1 MKKRILFAAFAACLL
16 AGCDNDDLE
25 KRVDSL
31 ENRLEIVEKTLTEIN
46 SGISSLQ
53 TIVEALQSGK
63 SVSNVEETAT
73 GYVITFSDG
82 SSITL
87 KHGKDGANG
96 QDATAPV
103 IGMAEFEGAYYWT
116 VTIDGETQ
124 FMENNGKKVPVTGNT
139 PKMGVDKDGYW
150 TVDTGNG
157 PEQVKD
163 EEGNPIPARAGA
175 TGSFIS
181 DVVYTDKNI
190 TFIFS
195 DGTEITMPIEFT
207 VKADDKAMPKVESK
221 GFYIVN
227 EGWFGHD
234 KGSVNY
240 FEKSGASYTPHYRV
254 FKAANPGQELGT
266 TTCYGAIWGDN
277 IYLIS
282 KPKKQVT
289 PDNYVVVADAKTL
302 KSKKA
307 ITELEG
313 EGHAFVGIDDKKAY
327 ISYKGGIKP
336 FNIETLTL
344 GEALPEVSG
353 NIGNMC
359 FSYGKV
365 FAVSNSNLY
374 IINAKTDKVEKNV
387 EGTYF
392 SAVTAK
398 DGSVWVATSDKFIVY
413 NPNDLEKTKD
423 VTYPANAT
431 ITGASPWNP
440 GALCASTQTNTL
452 YWTTGT
458 SAWSKN
464 AVCKYDIDASSSN
477 TSFYTLPNDEA
488 GQMRVLYGAGLRVD
502 PLSDNLVLQSC
513 RDGWGESY
521 AYNWLFLLSNTG
533 TLNTSFVVADE
544 KVHEPNGSTSFGN
557 GYYWFPSMPVFED
570 ANKPQ
575 ILLNQ
580 VMMGTN
586 KKVEIDLSTK
596 VVDYD
601 NIFATMATRVELLNK
616 QDQAKVSIAGNKL
629 VIESLAQEGNCKLK
643 LTVVSNGVR
652 VEKEIELVIA
662 NEK

>member
-53 TIVEALQSGK
+53 SIVEALQNGK

-82 SSITL
+82 SNITL
-87 KHGKDGANG
+87 KHGQDGTNG
-96 QDATAPV
+96 QNATAPV
-103 IGMAEFEGAYYWT
+103 IGMAESEGAYYWT
-116 VTIDGETQ
+116 VTIDGETK

-139 PKMGVDKDGYW
+139 PKMGVDEKGYW

-163 EEGNPIPARAGA
+163 EEGNSIPARAGA

-181 DVVYTDKNI
+181 DVVYTDKSI
-190 TFIFS
+190 KFIFS
-195 DGTEITMPIEFT
+195 DGTIITLPKDLGP
-207 VKADDKAMPKVESK
+207 KADDKKQPKVEAK

-240 FEKSGASYTPHYRV
+240 FEKSGSSYTPHYRV
-254 FKAANPGQELGT
+254 FRAANLGQELGA
-266 TTCYGAIWGDN
+266 TTCYGAIWGDHF
-277 IYLIS
+277 YLIS
-282 KPKKQVT
+282 KQGNRLVI
-289 PDNYVVVADAKTL
+289 ADAQNL
-302 KSKKA
+302 KSKKV
-307 ITELEG
+307 ITDLG
-313 EGHAFVGIDDKKAY
+313 GDGRSFVGIDEKKAY
-327 ISYKGGIKP
+327 IGYNGGIKT
-336 FNIETLTL
+336 FNIESLTL
-344 GEALPEVSG
+344 GDAIAGVNG
-353 NIGNMC
+353 QIGNMC
-359 FSYGKV
+359 YAYGKV
-365 FAVSNSNLY
+365 FAVSDENLY
-374 IINAKTDKVEKNV
+374 IIDAKTDKVEKTV
-387 EGTYF
+387 TGSYDTYK
-392 SAVTAK
+392 SVVTAK
-398 DGSVWVATSDKFIVY
+398 DGSVWVAAADKFIVY
-413 NPNDLEKTKD
+413 NPNDLENTKEIA
-423 VTYPANAT
+423 YPGNAAVSSSW
-431 ITGASPWNP
+431 GSWNP
-440 GALCASTQTNTL
+440 GGLCASTQTNTL

-458 SAWSKN
+458 SSWSLN
-464 AVCKYDIDASSSN
+464 AVCKYDIDASNANS
-477 TSFYTLPNDEA
+477 SFYTLPNDEA
-488 GQMRVLYGAGLRVD
+488 GQKRVLYGAGLRVD

-513 RDGWGESY
+513 RDGWGDSY

-533 TLNTSFVVADE
+533 TQNTSFVVADD
-544 KVHEPNGSTSFGN
+544 KEPTAGN

-601 NIFATMATRVELLNK
+601 NIFATMATQVELLNK

-629 VIESLAQEGNCKLK
+629 VIKSLTQEGNFKLK
-643 LTVVSNGVR
+643 LTVVSNGVK

>member
-53 TIVEALQSGK
+53 SIVEALQNGK

-82 SSITL
+82 SNITL
-87 KHGKDGANG
+87 KHGQDGTNG
-96 QDATAPV
+96 QNATAPV
-103 IGMAEFEGAYYWT
+103 IGMAESEGAYYWT

-139 PKMGVDKDGYW
+139 PKMGVDENGYW

-163 EEGNPIPARAGA
+163 EEGNSIPARAGA

-181 DVVYTDKNI
+181 DVVYTDKSI
-190 TFIFS
+190 KFIFS
-195 DGTEITMPIEFT
+195 DGTTITLPKDLGP
-207 VKADDKAMPKVESK
+207 KADDKAQPKVEAK

-227 EGWFGHD
+227 EDWFGHSN
-234 KGSVNY
+234 GSVNY
-240 FEKSGASYTPHYRV
+240 FEKSESSYTPYTPHYRV
-254 FKAANPGQELGT
+254 FRAANPGQELGA
-266 TTCYGAIWGDN
+266 TTCYGAIWGHN
-277 IYLIS
+277 FYLIS
-282 KPKKQVT
+282 KQGNRLVI
-289 PDNYVVVADAKTL
+289 ADAQNL
-302 KSKKA
+302 KSKKI
-307 ITELEG
+307 ITDLG
-313 EGHAFVGIDDKKAY
+313 GDGRSFLGIDDQKAY
-327 ISYKGGIKP
+327 IGYKGGIKT
-336 FNIETLTL
+336 FNIENLTL
-344 GEALPEVSG
+344 GEAIAGVSG
-353 NIGNMC
+353 EIGNMC
-359 FSYGKV
+359 YAYGKV
-365 FAVSNSNLY
+365 FAVSDENLY
-374 IINAKTDKVEKNV
+374 IIDAKTDKVEKTV
-387 EGTYF
+387 TGSYDTYK
-392 SAVTAK
+392 SVVTAK
-398 DGSVWVATSDKFIVY
+398 DGSVWVAAANKFIVY
-413 NPNDLEKTKD
+413 NPNDLENTKEIA
-423 VTYPANAT
+423 YPVDAAVSSSW
-431 ITGASPWNP
+431 GSWNP
-440 GALCASTQTNTL
+440 GGLCASTQTNTL

-458 SAWSKN
+458 SPWSKN
-464 AVCKYDIDASSSN
+464 AVCKYDIDASNANS
-477 TSFYTLPNDEA
+477 SFYTLPNDEA
-488 GQMRVLYGAGLRVD
+488 GQKRVLYGAGLRVD

-513 RDGWGESY
+513 RDGWVDSY

-533 TLNTSFVVADE
+533 TLNTSFVVADD
-544 KVHEPNGSTSFGN
+544 KEPTAGN

-601 NIFATMATRVELLNK
+601 NIFATMATQVELLNK

-629 VIESLAQEGNCKLK
+629 VIESQTQEGNFKLK
-643 LTVVSNGVR
+643 LTVVSNGVK

>member
-53 TIVEALQSGK
+53 SIVEALQNGK

-82 SSITL
+82 SNITL
-87 KHGKDGANG
+87 KHGQDGTNG
-96 QDATAPV
+96 QNATAPV
-103 IGMAEFEGAYYWT
+103 IGMAESEGAYYWT

-139 PKMGVDKDGYW
+139 PKMGVDENGFW

-157 PEQVKD
+157 PEPVKD
-163 EEGNPIPARAGA
+163 EDGNLIPARAGA

-181 DVVYTDKNI
+181 DVVYTDKSI
-190 TFIFS
+190 KFIFS
-195 DGTEITMPIEFT
+195 DGTIITLPKDLGP
-207 VKADDKAMPKVESK
+207 KADDKAQPKVEAK

-227 EGWFGHD
+227 EGWYGHD
-234 KGSVNY
+234 KGSMNY
-240 FEKSGASYTPHYRV
+240 FEKNGTSYTPRYRA
-254 FKAANPGQELGT
+254 FKAANPDTELGN

-277 IYLIS
+277 FYLIS
-282 KPKKQVT
+282 KQGNRLVI
-289 PDNYVVVADAKTL
+289 ADAQNL
-302 KSKKA
+302 KSKKI
-307 ITELEG
+307 ITDLG
-313 EGHAFVGIDDKKAY
+313 GDGRSFVGIDEKKAY
-327 ISYKGGIKP
+327 IGYNGGIKT
-336 FNIETLTL
+336 FNIENLTL
-344 GEALPEVSG
+344 GEAIAGVSG
-353 NIGNMC
+353 EIGNMC
-359 FSYGKV
+359 YAYGKV
-365 FAVSNSNLY
+365 FAVSDENLY
-374 IINAKTDKVEKNV
+374 IIDAKTDKVEKTV
-387 EGTYF
+387 TDSYDTYK
-392 SAVTAK
+392 SVVTAK
-398 DGSVWVATSDKFIVY
+398 DGSVWVAAADKFIVY
-413 NPNDLEKTKD
+413 NPNDLKNTKEIA
-423 VTYPANAT
+423 YPGNAAVSSSW
-431 ITGASPWNP
+431 GSWNP
-440 GALCASTQTNTL
+440 GGLCASTQTNTL

-458 SAWSKN
+458 SLWSKN
-464 AVCKYDIDASSSN
+464 AVCKYDIDASNANS
-477 TSFYTLPNDEA
+477 SFYTLPNDEA
-488 GQMRVLYGAGLRVD
+488 GQKRVLYGAGLRVD

-513 RDGWGESY
+513 RDGWGDSF

-533 TLNTSFVVADE
+533 TLNTSFEVADD
-544 KVHEPNGSTSFGN
+544 KEPTAGN

-601 NIFATMATRVELLNK
+601 NIFATMATQVELLNK

-629 VIESLAQEGNCKLK
+629 VIESQTQEGNFKLK
-643 LTVVSNGVR
+643 LTVVSNGVK

>member
-53 TIVEALQSGK
+53 TIVEALQNGK

-82 SSITL
+82 SNITL
-87 KHGKDGANG
+87 KHGQDGTNG
-96 QDATAPV
+96 QNATAPV
-103 IGMAEFEGAYYWT
+103 IGMAESEGAYYWT

-139 PKMGVDKDGYW
+139 PKMGVDKYGYW

-157 PEQVKD
+157 PKQVKD

-181 DVVYTDKNI
+181 DVVYTDKSI
-190 TFIFS
+190 KFIFS
-195 DGTEITMPIEFT
+195 DGTTITLPKDLGP
-207 VKADDKAMPKVESK
+207 KADNKAQPKVEAK

-227 EGWFGHD
+227 EDWFGHSN
-234 KGSVNY
+234 GSVNY
-240 FEKSGASYTPHYRV
+240 FEKSGSSYTPHYRV
-254 FKAANPGQELGT
+254 FRAANLGQELGA
-266 TTCYGAIWGDN
+266 TTCYGAIWGDHF
-277 IYLIS
+277 YLIS
-282 KPKKQVT
+282 KQGNRLVI
-289 PDNYVVVADAKTL
+289 ADAQNL
-302 KSKKA
+302 KSKKI
-307 ITELEG
+307 ITDLG
-313 EGHAFVGIDDKKAY
+313 GDGRSFVGIDEKKAY
-327 ISYKGGIKP
+327 IGYNGGIKT
-336 FNIETLTL
+336 FNIENLTL
-344 GEALPEVSG
+344 GEAIAGVSG
-353 NIGNMC
+353 EIGNMC
-359 FSYGKV
+359 YAYGKV
-365 FAVSNSNLY
+365 FAVSDENLY
-374 IINAKTDKVEKNV
+374 IIDAKTDKVEKTV
-387 EGTYF
+387 TGSYDTYK
-392 SAVTAK
+392 SVVTAK
-398 DGSVWVATSDKFIVY
+398 DGNVWVAAADKFIVY
-413 NPNDLEKTKD
+413 NPNDLENTKEIA
-423 VTYPANAT
+423 YPVDAAVSSSW
-431 ITGASPWNP
+431 GSWNP
-440 GALCASTQTNTL
+440 GGLCASTQTNTL

-458 SAWSKN
+458 SSWSLN
-464 AVCKYDIDASSSN
+464 AVCKYDIDASNANS
-477 TSFYTLPNDEA
+477 SFYTLPNDDA
-488 GQMRVLYGAGLRVD
+488 GQKRVLYGAGLRVD
-502 PLSDNLVLQSC
+502 PLSDNLVLQSR
-513 RDGWGESY
+513 RDGWGDSS

-533 TLNTSFVVADE
+533 SLNTSFVVADD
-544 KVHEPNGSTSFGN
+544 KEPTTGN

-601 NIFATMATRVELLNK
+601 NIFATMATQVELLNK

-629 VIESLAQEGNCKLK
+629 VIESQTQEGNFKLK
-643 LTVVSNGVR
+643 LTVVSNGVK

>member
-53 TIVEALQSGK
+53 SIVEALQNGK

-82 SSITL
+82 STITL

-96 QDATAPV
+96 QDGTNGQNATAPV
-103 IGMAEFEGAYYWT
+103 IGMDEFEGAYYWT
-116 VTIDGETQ
+116 VTIDGETK

-139 PKMGVDKDGYW
+139 PKMGVDENGFW

-163 EEGNPIPARAGA
+163 EEGNSIPARAGA

-195 DGTEITMPIEFT
+195 DGTEITMPVEFT
-207 VKADDKAMPKVESK
+207 VKADDKAQPKVEAK

-227 EGWFGHD
+227 EGWYGHD

-240 FEKSGASYTPHYRV
+240 FEKSGSSYTPHYRA
-254 FKAANPGQELGT
+254 FKAANPDTELGN

-277 IYLIS
+277 FYLIS
-282 KPKKQVT
+282 KQ
-289 PDNYVVVADAKTL
+289 DNRLVIADAQNL
-302 KSKKA
+302 KSKKV
-307 ITELEG
+307 ITDLG
-313 EGHAFVGIDDKKAY
+313 GDGRSFLGIDDQKAY
-327 ISYKGGIKP
+327 IGYNGGIKT
-336 FNIETLTL
+336 FNIESLTL
-344 GEALPEVSG
+344 GEAIAGVSG
-353 NIGNMC
+353 EIGNMC
-359 FSYGKV
+359 YAYGKV
-365 FAVSNSNLY
+365 FAVSDKNLY
-374 IINAKTDKVEKNV
+374 IIDAKTDKVEKTV
-387 EGTYF
+387 TGSYDTYK
-392 SAVTAK
+392 SVVTAK
-398 DGSVWVATSDKFIVY
+398 DGSVWVAADKFIVY
-413 NPNDLEKTKD
+413 NPNDLENTKEIA
-423 VTYPANAT
+423 YPVDAAVSSSW
-431 ITGASPWNP
+431 GSWNP
-440 GALCASTQTNTL
+440 GGLCASTQTNTL

-458 SAWSKN
+458 SPWSKN
-464 AVCKYDIDASSSN
+464 AVCKYDIDASNANS
-477 TSFYTLPNDEA
+477 SFYTLLNDED
-488 GQMRVLYGAGLRVD
+488 GKKRVLYGAGLRVD

-513 RDGWGESY
+513 RDEWEY

-533 TLNTSFVVADE
+533 TLNTSFVVADD
-544 KVHEPNGSTSFGN
+544 KEPTAGN

-580 VMMGTN
+580 VMMGTK

-601 NIFATMATRVELLNK
+601 NIFATMATQVELLNK

-629 VIESLAQEGNCKLK
+629 VIESQTQEGNFKLK
-643 LTVVSNGVR
+643 LTVVSNGVK

>member
-53 TIVEALQSGK
+53 TIVEALQNGK

-82 SSITL
+82 SNITL
-87 KHGKDGANG
+87 KHGQDGTNG
-96 QDATAPV
+96 QNATAPV
-103 IGMAEFEGAYYWT
+103 IGMAESEGAYYWT

-139 PKMGVDKDGYW
+139 PKMGVNEDGYW

-163 EEGNPIPARAGA
+163 EDGNPIPARTGA

-181 DVVYTDKNI
+181 DVVYTDKSI
-190 TFIFS
+190 KFIFS
-195 DGTEITMPIEFT
+195 DGTTITLPKDLGP
-207 VKADDKAMPKVESK
+207 KADDKAQPKVEAK

-227 EGWFGHD
+227 EGWYGHD

-240 FEKSGASYTPHYRV
+240 FEKNGTSYTPRYRA
-254 FKAANPGQELGT
+254 FKAANPDTELGN
-266 TTCYGAIWGDN
+266 TTCYGAIWGDHF
-277 IYLIS
+277 YLIS
-282 KPKKQVT
+282 KQGNRLVI
-289 PDNYVVVADAKTL
+289 ADAQNL
-302 KSKKA
+302 KSKKI
-307 ITELEG
+307 ITDLG
-313 EGHAFVGIDDKKAY
+313 GDGRSFVGIDEKKAY
-327 ISYKGGIKP
+327 IGYNGGIKT
-336 FNIETLTL
+336 FNIENLTL
-344 GEALPEVSG
+344 GEAIAGVSG
-353 NIGNMC
+353 EIGNMC
-359 FSYGKV
+359 YAYGKV
-365 FAVSNSNLY
+365 FAVSDENLY
-374 IINAKTDKVEKNV
+374 IIDAKTDKVEKTV
-387 EGTYF
+387 TGSYDTYK
-392 SAVTAK
+392 SVVTAK
-398 DGSVWVATSDKFIVY
+398 DGSVWVAAANNFIVY
-413 NPNDLEKTKD
+413 NPNDLENTKEIA
-423 VTYPANAT
+423 YPVDAAVSSSW
-431 ITGASPWNP
+431 GSWNP
-440 GALCASTQTNTL
+440 GGLCASTQTNTL

-458 SAWSKN
+458 SPWSKN
-464 AVCKYDIDASSSN
+464 AVCKYDIDASNANS
-477 TSFYTLPNDEA
+477 SFYTLPNDDA
-488 GQMRVLYGAGLRVD
+488 GQKRVLYGAGLRVD

-513 RDGWGESY
+513 REWEY

-533 TLNTSFVVADE
+533 TLNTSFEVADD
-544 KVHEPNGSTSFGN
+544 KEPTAGN

-601 NIFATMATRVELLNK
+601 NIFATMAIQAELLDK
-616 QDQAKVSIAGNKL
+616 KDQAKVSIAGNKL
-629 VIESLAQEGNCKLK
+629 VIESQTQEGNFKLK
-643 LTVVSNGVR
+643 LTVVSNGVK

>member
-53 TIVEALQSGK
+53 SIVEALQNGK

-82 SSITL
+82 SNITL
-87 KHGKDGANG
+87 KHGQDGTNG
-96 QDATAPV
+96 QNATAPV
-103 IGMAEFEGAYYWT
+103 IGMAESEGAYYWT
-116 VTIDGETQ
+116 VTIDGKTQ

-139 PKMGVDKDGYW
+139 PKMGVNEDGYW

-163 EEGNPIPARAGA
+163 EDGNPIPARTGA

-181 DVVYTDKNI
+181 YVVYTDKSI
-190 TFIFS
+190 KFIFS
-195 DGTEITMPIEFT
+195 DGTTITLPKDLGP
-207 VKADDKAMPKVESK
+207 KADDKAQPKVEAK

-227 EGWFGHD
+227 EGWYGHD

-240 FEKSGASYTPHYRV
+240 FEKNGTSYTPRYRA
-254 FKAANPGQELGT
+254 FKAANPDTELGN
-266 TTCYGAIWGDN
+266 TTCYGAIWGDHF
-277 IYLIS
+277 YLIS
-282 KPKKQVT
+282 KQGNRLVI
-289 PDNYVVVADAKTL
+289 ADAQNL
-302 KSKKA
+302 KSKKI
-307 ITELEG
+307 ITDLG
-313 EGHAFVGIDDKKAY
+313 GDGRSFVGIDEKKAY
-327 ISYKGGIKP
+327 IGYNGGIKT
-336 FNIETLTL
+336 FNIENLTL
-344 GEALPEVSG
+344 GEAIAGVSG
-353 NIGNMC
+353 EIGNMC
-359 FSYGKV
+359 YAYGKV
-365 FAVSNSNLY
+365 FAVSDENLY
-374 IINAKTDKVEKNV
+374 IIDAKTDKVEKTV
-387 EGTYF
+387 TGSYDTYK
-392 SAVTAK
+392 SVVTAK
-398 DGSVWVATSDKFIVY
+398 DGSVWVAAANNFIVY
-413 NPNDLEKTKD
+413 NPNDLENTKEIA
-423 VTYPANAT
+423 YPVDAAVSSSW
-431 ITGASPWNP
+431 GSWNP
-440 GALCASTQTNTL
+440 GGLCASTQTNTL

-458 SAWSKN
+458 SPWSKN
-464 AVCKYDIDASSSN
+464 AVCKYDIDASNANS
-477 TSFYTLPNDEA
+477 SFYTLPNDEA
-488 GQMRVLYGAGLRVD
+488 GQKRVLYGAGLRVD

-513 RDGWGESY
+513 REWEY

-533 TLNTSFVVADE
+533 TLNTSFEVADD
-544 KVHEPNGSTSFGN
+544 KEPTAGN

-601 NIFATMATRVELLNK
+601 NIFATMATQAELLDK
-616 QDQAKVSIAGNKL
+616 KGQAKVSITGNKL
-629 VIESLAQEGNCKLK
+629 VIESLTQEGNFKLK
-643 LTVVSNGVR
+643 LTVVSNGVK

>member
-53 TIVEALQSGK
+53 SIVEALQNGK

-82 SSITL
+82 SNITL
-87 KHGKDGANG
+87 KHGQDGANG
-96 QDATAPV
+96 QNATAPV
-103 IGMAEFEGAYYWT
+103 IGMAESEGAYYWT

-139 PKMGVDKDGYW
+139 PKMGVDENGYW

-157 PEQVKD
+157 PEWVKD
-163 EEGNPIPARAGA
+163 EDGNPIPARTGA

-181 DVVYTDKNI
+181 DVVYTDKSI
-190 TFIFS
+190 KFIFS
-195 DGTEITMPIEFT
+195 DGTTITLPKDLGP
-207 VKADDKAMPKVESK
+207 KADDKAQPKVEAK

-227 EGWFGHD
+227 EGWYGHD

-240 FEKSGASYTPHYRV
+240 FEKNGTSYTPRYRA
-254 FKAANPGQELGT
+254 FKAANPDTELGN

-277 IYLIS
+277 FYLIS
-282 KPKKQVT
+282 KQ
-289 PDNYVVVADAKTL
+289 DNRLVIADAQNL
-302 KSKKA
+302 KSKKV
-307 ITELEG
+307 ITDLG
-313 EGHAFVGIDDKKAY
+313 GDGRSFLGIDDQKAY
-327 ISYKGGIKP
+327 IGYNGGIKT
-336 FNIETLTL
+336 FNIESLTL
-344 GEALPEVSG
+344 GEAIAGVSG
-353 NIGNMC
+353 EIGNMC
-359 FSYGKV
+359 YAYGKV
-365 FAVSNSNLY
+365 FAVSDENLY
-374 IINAKTDKVEKNV
+374 IIDAKTDKVEKTV
-387 EGTYF
+387 TGSYDTYK
-392 SAVTAK
+392 SVVTAK
-398 DGSVWVATSDKFIVY
+398 DGSVWVATVNKFIVY
-413 NPNDLEKTKD
+413 NPNDLENTKEIA
-423 VTYPANAT
+423 YPVDAAVSSSW
-431 ITGASPWNP
+431 GSWNP
-440 GALCASTQTNTL
+440 GGLCASTQTNTL

-458 SAWSKN
+458 SPYSKN
-464 AVCKYDIDASSSN
+464 AVCKYDIDASNANS
-477 TSFYTLPNDEA
+477 SFYTLPNDEA
-488 GQMRVLYGAGLRVD
+488 GQKRVLYGAGLRVD

-513 RDGWGESY
+513 RDGWGDSF

-533 TLNTSFVVADE
+533 KLNTSFVVADK

-580 VMMGTN
+580 VMMGTK
-586 KKVEIDLSTK
+586 KKVKIDLSTK

-601 NIFATMATRVELLNK
+601 NIFATMATQVELLNK

-629 VIESLAQEGNCKLK
+629 VIESQTQEGNFKLK
-643 LTVVSNGVR
+643 LTVVSNGVK

>member
-53 TIVEALQSGK
+53 TIVEALQNGK

-82 SSITL
+82 SNITL
-87 KHGKDGANG
+87 KHGQDGTNG
-96 QDATAPV
+96 QNATAPV
-103 IGMAEFEGAYYWT
+103 IGMAESEGAYYWT
-116 VTIDGETQ
+116 VTIDGKTQ

-139 PKMGVDKDGYW
+139 PKMGVNEDGYW

-157 PEQVKD
+157 PEPVKD
-163 EEGNPIPARAGA
+163 EDGNSIPARAGA

-181 DVVYTDKNI
+181 DVVYTDKSI
-190 TFIFS
+190 KFIFS
-195 DGTEITMPIEFT
+195 DGTTITLPKDLGP
-207 VKADDKAMPKVESK
+207 KADDKAQPKVEAK

-227 EGWFGHD
+227 EGWYGHD

-240 FEKSGASYTPHYRV
+240 FEKNGTSYTPHYRA
-254 FKAANPGQELGT
+254 FKAANPDTELGN

-277 IYLIS
+277 FYLIS
-282 KPKKQVT
+282 KQ
-289 PDNYVVVADAKTL
+289 DNRLVIADAQNL
-302 KSKKA
+302 KSKKV
-307 ITELEG
+307 ITDLG
-313 EGHAFVGIDDKKAY
+313 GDGRSFLGIDDQKAY
-327 ISYKGGIKP
+327 IGYKGGIKT
-336 FNIETLTL
+336 FNIESLTL
-344 GEALPEVSG
+344 GEAIAGVNGE
-353 NIGNMC
+353 IGNMC
-359 FSYGKV
+359 YAYGKV
-365 FAVSNSNLY
+365 FAVSDENLY
-374 IINAKTDKVEKNV
+374 IIDAKTDKVEKAV
-387 EGTYF
+387 TGAYDTYK
-392 SAVTAK
+392 SVVTAK
-398 DGSVWVATSDKFIVY
+398 DGSVWVAAADKFIVY
-413 NPNDLEKTKD
+413 NPNDLKNTKEIA
-423 VTYPANAT
+423 YPGNAAVSSSW
-431 ITGASPWNP
+431 GSWNP
-440 GALCASTQTNTL
+440 GGLCASTQTNTL

-458 SAWSKN
+458 SLWSKN
-464 AVCKYDIDASSSN
+464 AVCKYDIDASNANS
-477 TSFYTLPNDEA
+477 SFYTLPNDED
-488 GQMRVLYGAGLRVD
+488 GQKRVLYGAGLRVD
-502 PLSDNLVLQSC
+502 PLSDNLVLQSY
-513 RDGWGESY
+513 RDGWGDSY

-533 TLNTSFVVADE
+533 SLNTSFVVADD
-544 KVHEPNGSTSFGN
+544 KEPTAGN

-601 NIFATMATRVELLNK
+601 NIFATMATQVELLNK

-629 VIESLAQEGNCKLK
+629 VIESQTQEGNFKLK
-643 LTVVSNGVR
+643 LTVVSNGVK

>member
-53 TIVEALQSGK
+53 SIVEALQNGK

-82 SSITL
+82 SNITL
-87 KHGKDGANG
+87 KHGQDGTNG
-96 QDATAPV
+96 QNATAPV

-124 FMENNGKKVPVTGNT
+124 FMENNGKKVPVTGHT

-163 EEGNPIPARAGA
+163 EEGNPIPARTGA

-181 DVVYTDKNI
+181 DVVYTDKSI
-190 TFIFS
+190 KFIFS
-195 DGTEITMPIEFT
+195 DGTTITLPKDLGP
-207 VKADDKAMPKVESK
+207 KADDKAQPKVEAK

-227 EGWFGHD
+227 EDWFGHSN
-234 KGSVNY
+234 GSVNY
-240 FEKSGASYTPHYRV
+240 FEKSGSSYTPHYRV
-254 FKAANPGQELGT
+254 FRAANPGLELGA
-266 TTCYGAIWGDN
+266 TTCYGAIWGDHF
-277 IYLIS
+277 YLIS
-282 KPKKQVT
+282 KQGNRLVI
-289 PDNYVVVADAKTL
+289 ADAQNL
-302 KSKKA
+302 KSKKI
-307 ITELEG
+307 ITDLG
-313 EGHAFVGIDDKKAY
+313 GDGRSFVGIDEKKAY
-327 ISYKGGIKP
+327 IGYNGGIKT
-336 FNIETLTL
+336 FNIENLTL
-344 GEALPEVSG
+344 GEAIAGISG
-353 NIGNMC
+353 EIGNMC
-359 FSYGKV
+359 YAYGKV
-365 FAVSNSNLY
+365 FAVSDENLY
-374 IINAKTDKVEKNV
+374 IIDAKTDKVEKTV
-387 EGTYF
+387 TGSYDTYK
-392 SAVTAK
+392 SVVTAK
-398 DGSVWVATSDKFIVY
+398 DGSVWVAAADKFIVY
-413 NPNDLEKTKD
+413 NPNDLENTKEIA
-423 VTYPANAT
+423 YPGNAAVSSSW
-431 ITGASPWNP
+431 GSWNP
-440 GALCASTQTNTL
+440 GGLCASTQTNTL

-458 SAWSKN
+458 SSWSKN
-464 AVCKYDIDASSSN
+464 AVCKYDIDASNANS
-477 TSFYTLPNDEA
+477 SFYTLPNDEA
-488 GQMRVLYGAGLRVD
+488 GQKRVLYGAGLRVD
-502 PLSDNLVLQSC
+502 PLSDNLVLQSY
-513 RDGWGESY
+513 RDGWGDSY

-533 TLNTSFVVADE
+533 TPNTSFVVADD
-544 KVHEPNGSTSFGN
+544 KEPTAGN

-601 NIFATMATRVELLNK
+601 NIFATMATQVELLNK

-629 VIESLAQEGNCKLK
+629 VIESLTQEGNFKLK
-643 LTVVSNGVR
+643 LTVVSNGVK

>member
-53 TIVEALQSGK
+53 SIVEALQNGK

-82 SSITL
+82 SNITL
-87 KHGKDGANG
+87 KHGQDGTNG
-96 QDATAPV
+96 QNATAPV
-103 IGMAEFEGAYYWT
+103 IGMAESEGAYYWT

-139 PKMGVDKDGYW
+139 PKMGVDENGFW

-163 EEGNPIPARAGA
+163 EEGNSIPARAGA

-181 DVVYTDKNI
+181 DVVYTDKSI
-190 TFIFS
+190 KFIFS
-195 DGTEITMPIEFT
+195 DGTTITLPKDLGP
-207 VKADDKAMPKVESK
+207 KADNKAQPKVEAK

-227 EGWFGHD
+227 EDWFGHSN
-234 KGSVNY
+234 GSVNY
-240 FEKSGASYTPHYRV
+240 FEKSGSSYTPHYRV
-254 FKAANPGQELGT
+254 FRAANLGQELGA
-266 TTCYGAIWGDN
+266 TTCYGAIWGDHF
-277 IYLIS
+277 YLIS
-282 KPKKQVT
+282 KQGNRLVI
-289 PDNYVVVADAKTL
+289 ADAQNL
-302 KSKKA
+302 KSKKI
-307 ITELEG
+307 ITDLG
-313 EGHAFVGIDDKKAY
+313 GDGRSFVGIDEKKAY
-327 ISYKGGIKP
+327 IGYNGGIKT
-336 FNIETLTL
+336 FNIENLTL
-344 GEALPEVSG
+344 GEAIAGVSG
-353 NIGNMC
+353 EIGNMC
-359 FSYGKV
+359 YAYGKV
-365 FAVSNSNLY
+365 FAVSDENLY
-374 IINAKTDKVEKNV
+374 IIDAKTDEVKKTVAGSYSSV
-387 EGTYF
+387 
-392 SAVTAK
+392 VTAK
-398 DGSVWVATSDKFIVY
+398 DGSVWVAAADKFIVY
-413 NPNDLEKTKD
+413 NPNDLKNTKEIA
-423 VTYPANAT
+423 YPGNAAVSSSW
-431 ITGASPWNP
+431 GSWNP
-440 GALCASTQTNTL
+440 GGLCASTQTNTL

-458 SAWSKN
+458 SSWSKN
-464 AVCKYDIDASSSN
+464 AVCKYDIDASNANS
-477 TSFYTLPNDEA
+477 SFYTLPNDEA
-488 GQMRVLYGAGLRVD
+488 GQKRVLYGAGLRVD

-513 RDGWGESY
+513 RDGWGDSF

-533 TLNTSFVVADE
+533 SLNTSFVVADD
-544 KVHEPNGSTSFGN
+544 KEPTAGN

-580 VMMGTN
+580 VMMGTK

-601 NIFATMATRVELLNK
+601 NIFATMATQVELLNK

-629 VIESLAQEGNCKLK
+629 VIESLTQEGNFKLK
-643 LTVVSNGVR
+643 LTVVSNGVK

>member
-53 TIVEALQSGK
+53 SIVEALQNGK
-63 SVSNVEETAT
+63 SVSNVEENAT

-82 SSITL
+82 SNITL
-87 KHGKDGANG
+87 KHGQDGTNG
-96 QDATAPV
+96 QNATAPV

-124 FMENNGKKVPVTGNT
+124 FMENNGKKVPVTGHT

-163 EEGNPIPARAGA
+163 EEGNPIPARTGA

-181 DVVYTDKNI
+181 DVVYTDKSI
-190 TFIFS
+190 KFIFS
-195 DGTEITMPIEFT
+195 DGTTITLPKDLDP
-207 VKADDKAMPKVESK
+207 KADDKAQPKVEAK

-227 EGWFGHD
+227 EDWFGHSN
-234 KGSVNY
+234 GSVNY
-240 FEKSGASYTPHYRV
+240 FEKSGSSYTPHYRV
-254 FKAANPGQELGT
+254 FRAANPGLELGA
-266 TTCYGAIWGDN
+266 TTCYGAIWGDHF
-277 IYLIS
+277 YLIS
-282 KPKKQVT
+282 KQGNRLVI
-289 PDNYVVVADAKTL
+289 ADAQNL
-302 KSKKA
+302 KSKKI
-307 ITELEG
+307 ITDLG
-313 EGHAFVGIDDKKAY
+313 GDGRSFVGIDEKKAY
-327 ISYKGGIKP
+327 IGYNGGIKT
-336 FNIETLTL
+336 FNIENLTL
-344 GEALPEVSG
+344 GEAIAGISG
-353 NIGNMC
+353 EIGNMC
-359 FSYGKV
+359 YAYGKV
-365 FAVSNSNLY
+365 FAVSDENLY
-374 IINAKTDKVEKNV
+374 IIDAKTDKVEKTV
-387 EGTYF
+387 TGSYDTYK
-392 SAVTAK
+392 SVVTAK
-398 DGSVWVATSDKFIVY
+398 DGSVWVAAADKFIVY
-413 NPNDLEKTKD
+413 NPNDLENTKEIA
-423 VTYPANAT
+423 YPGNAAVSSSW
-431 ITGASPWNP
+431 GSWNP
-440 GALCASTQTNTL
+440 GGLCASTQTNTL

-458 SAWSKN
+458 SSWSKN
-464 AVCKYDIDASSSN
+464 AVCKYDIDASNANS
-477 TSFYTLPNDEA
+477 SFYTLPNDEA
-488 GQMRVLYGAGLRVD
+488 GQKRVLYGAGLRVD
-502 PLSDNLVLQSC
+502 PLSDNLVLQSY
-513 RDGWGESY
+513 RDGWGDSY

-533 TLNTSFVVADE
+533 TPNTSFVVADD
-544 KVHEPNGSTSFGN
+544 KEPTAGN

-601 NIFATMATRVELLNK
+601 NIFATMATQVELLNK

-629 VIESLAQEGNCKLK
+629 VIESLTQEGNFKLK
-643 LTVVSNGVR
+643 LTVVSNGVK

>member
-53 TIVEALQSGK
+53 SIVEALQNGK

-82 SSITL
+82 SNITL
-87 KHGKDGANG
+87 KHGQDGTNG
-96 QDATAPV
+96 QNATAPV
-103 IGMAEFEGAYYWT
+103 IGMAESEGAYYWT
-116 VTIDGETQ
+116 VTIDGKTQ

-139 PKMGVDKDGYW
+139 PKMGVDENGYW

-163 EEGNPIPARAGA
+163 EDGNPIPARTGA

-181 DVVYTDKNI
+181 YVVYTDKSI
-190 TFIFS
+190 KFIFS
-195 DGTEITMPIEFT
+195 DGTTITLPKDLGP
-207 VKADDKAMPKVESK
+207 KADDKAQPKVEAK

-240 FEKSGASYTPHYRV
+240 FEKNGTSYTPHYRA
-254 FKAANPGQELGT
+254 FKAANPDTELGN
-266 TTCYGAIWGDN
+266 TTCYGAIWGDHF
-277 IYLIS
+277 YLIS
-282 KPKKQVT
+282 KQGNRLVI
-289 PDNYVVVADAKTL
+289 ADAKNL
-302 KSKKA
+302 KSKKV
-307 ITELEG
+307 ITDLG
-313 EGHAFVGIDDKKAY
+313 GDGRSFVGIDEKKAY
-327 ISYKGGIKP
+327 IGYNGGIKT
-336 FNIETLTL
+336 FNIENLTL
-344 GEALPEVSG
+344 GEAIAGVNG
-353 NIGNMC
+353 QIGNMC
-359 FSYGKV
+359 YAYGKV
-365 FAVSNSNLY
+365 FAVSDENLY
-374 IINAKTDKVEKNV
+374 IINAKTDKVEKTV
-387 EGTYF
+387 TGSYDTYK
-392 SAVTAK
+392 SVVTAK
-398 DGSVWVATSDKFIVY
+398 DGSVWVAAADKFIVY
-413 NPNDLEKTKD
+413 NPNDLENTKEIA
-423 VTYPANAT
+423 YPVDAAVSSSW
-431 ITGASPWNP
+431 GSWNP
-440 GALCASTQTNTL
+440 GGLCASTQTNTL

-458 SAWSKN
+458 SSWSLN
-464 AVCKYDIDASSSN
+464 AVCKYDIDASNANS
-477 TSFYTLPNDEA
+477 SFYTLPNDDA
-488 GQMRVLYGAGLRVD
+488 GQKRVLYGAGLRVD
-502 PLSDNLVLQSC
+502 PLSDNLVLQSR
-513 RDGWGESY
+513 RDGWGDSS

-533 TLNTSFVVADE
+533 SLNTSFVVADD
-544 KVHEPNGSTSFGN
+544 KEPTTGN

-601 NIFATMATRVELLNK
+601 NIFATMATQVELLNK

-629 VIESLAQEGNCKLK
+629 VIESQTQEGNFKLK
-643 LTVVSNGVR
+643 LTVVSNGVK

>member
-53 TIVEALQSGK
+53 SIVEALQNGK

-82 SSITL
+82 SNITL
-87 KHGKDGANG
+87 KHGQDGTNG
-96 QDATAPV
+96 QNATAPV
-103 IGMAEFEGAYYWT
+103 IGMAESEGAYYWT
-116 VTIDGETQ
+116 VTIDGKTQ

-139 PKMGVDKDGYW
+139 PKMGVDENGFW

-163 EEGNPIPARAGA
+163 EEGNSIPARAGA

-181 DVVYTDKNI
+181 DVVYTDKSI
-190 TFIFS
+190 KFIFS
-195 DGTEITMPIEFT
+195 DGTTITLPKDLGP
-207 VKADDKAMPKVESK
+207 KADNKAQPKVEAK

-227 EGWFGHD
+227 EGWYGHD

-240 FEKSGASYTPHYRV
+240 FEKNGTSYTPHYRA
-254 FKAANPGQELGT
+254 FKAANPDTELGN

-277 IYLIS
+277 FYLIS
-282 KPKKQVT
+282 KQGNQLVI
-289 PDNYVVVADAKTL
+289 ADAQNL
-302 KSKKA
+302 KSKKI
-307 ITELEG
+307 ITDLG
-313 EGHAFVGIDDKKAY
+313 GDGRSFVGIDEKKAY
-327 ISYKGGIKP
+327 IGYNGGIKT
-336 FNIETLTL
+336 FNIENLTL
-344 GEALPEVSG
+344 GEAIAGVSG
-353 NIGNMC
+353 EIGNMC
-359 FSYGKV
+359 YAYGKV
-365 FAVSNSNLY
+365 FAVSDENLY
-374 IINAKTDKVEKNV
+374 IIDAKTDKVEKTV
-387 EGTYF
+387 TGSYDTYK
-392 SAVTAK
+392 SVVTAK
-398 DGSVWVATSDKFIVY
+398 DGSVWVAAADKFIVY
-413 NPNDLEKTKD
+413 NPNDLENTKEIA
-423 VTYPANAT
+423 YPVDAAVSSSW
-431 ITGASPWNP
+431 GSWNP
-440 GALCASTQTNTL
+440 GGLCASTQTNTL

-458 SAWSKN
+458 SSWSLN
-464 AVCKYDIDASSSN
+464 AVCKYDIDASNANS
-477 TSFYTLPNDEA
+477 SFYTLPNDDA
-488 GQMRVLYGAGLRVD
+488 GQKRVLYGAGLRVD
-502 PLSDNLVLQSC
+502 PLSDNLVLQSR
-513 RDGWGESY
+513 RDGWGDSS

-533 TLNTSFVVADE
+533 SLNTSFVVADD
-544 KVHEPNGSTSFGN
+544 KEPTTGN

-601 NIFATMATRVELLNK
+601 NIFATMATQVELLNK

-629 VIESLAQEGNCKLK
+629 VIESQTQEGNFKLK
-643 LTVVSNGVR
+643 LTVVSNGVK

>member
-53 TIVEALQSGK
+53 SIVEALQNGK

-82 SSITL
+82 SNITL
-87 KHGKDGANG
+87 KHGQDGTNG
-96 QDATAPV
+96 QNATAPV
-103 IGMAEFEGAYYWT
+103 IGMAESEGAYYWT

-139 PKMGVDKDGYW
+139 PKMGVNEDGYW

-163 EEGNPIPARAGA
+163 EDGNLIPARAGA

-181 DVVYTDKNI
+181 DVVYTDKSI
-190 TFIFS
+190 KFIFS
-195 DGTEITMPIEFT
+195 DGTTITLPKDLGP
-207 VKADDKAMPKVESK
+207 KADDKAQPKVEAK

-227 EGWFGHD
+227 EGWYGHD

-240 FEKSGASYTPHYRV
+240 FEKNGTSYTPRYRA
-254 FKAANPGQELGT
+254 FKAANPDTELGN
-266 TTCYGAIWGDN
+266 TTCYGAIWGDHF
-277 IYLIS
+277 YLIS
-282 KPKKQVT
+282 KQGNRLVI
-289 PDNYVVVADAKTL
+289 ADAQNL
-302 KSKKA
+302 KSKKI
-307 ITELEG
+307 ITDLG
-313 EGHAFVGIDDKKAY
+313 GDGRSFVGIDEKKAY
-327 ISYKGGIKP
+327 IGYNGGIKT
-336 FNIETLTL
+336 FNIENLTL
-344 GEALPEVSG
+344 GEAIAGVSG
-353 NIGNMC
+353 EIGNMC
-359 FSYGKV
+359 YAYGKV
-365 FAVSNSNLY
+365 FAVSDENLY
-374 IINAKTDKVEKNV
+374 IIDAKTDKVEKTV
-387 EGTYF
+387 TGSYDTYK
-392 SAVTAK
+392 SVVTAK
-398 DGSVWVATSDKFIVY
+398 DGSVWVAAANNFIVY
-413 NPNDLEKTKD
+413 NPNDLENTKEIA
-423 VTYPANAT
+423 YPVDAAVSSSW
-431 ITGASPWNP
+431 GSWNP
-440 GALCASTQTNTL
+440 GGLCASTQTNTL

-458 SAWSKN
+458 SPWSKN
-464 AVCKYDIDASSSN
+464 AVCKYDIDASNANS
-477 TSFYTLPNDEA
+477 SFYTLPNDEA
-488 GQMRVLYGAGLRVD
+488 GQKRVLYGAGLRVD

-513 RDGWGESY
+513 REWEY

-533 TLNTSFVVADE
+533 TLNTSFEVADD
-544 KVHEPNGSTSFGN
+544 KEPTAGN

-601 NIFATMATRVELLNK
+601 NIFATMATQVELLNK

-629 VIESLAQEGNCKLK
+629 VIESQTQEGNFKLK
-643 LTVVSNGVR
+643 LTVVSNGVK

>member
-53 TIVEALQSGK
+53 SIVEALQNGK

-82 SSITL
+82 SNITL
-87 KHGKDGANG
+87 KHGQDGANG
-96 QDATAPV
+96 QNATAPV
-103 IGMAEFEGAYYWT
+103 IGMAESEGAYYWT
-116 VTIDGETQ
+116 VTIDGKTQ

-139 PKMGVDKDGYW
+139 PKMGVNQDGYW

-157 PEQVKD
+157 PELVKD

-181 DVVYTDKNI
+181 DVVYTDKSI
-190 TFIFS
+190 KFIFS
-195 DGTEITMPIEFT
+195 DGTTITLPKDLGP
-207 VKADDKAMPKVESK
+207 KADNKAQPKVEAK

-227 EGWFGHD
+227 EDWFGHSN
-234 KGSVNY
+234 GSVNY
-240 FEKSGASYTPHYRV
+240 FEKSGSSYTPHYRV
-254 FKAANPGQELGT
+254 FRAANLGQELGA
-266 TTCYGAIWGDN
+266 TTCYGAIWGDHF
-277 IYLIS
+277 YLIS
-282 KPKKQVT
+282 KQGNRLVI
-289 PDNYVVVADAKTL
+289 ADAQNL
-302 KSKKA
+302 KSKKI
-307 ITELEG
+307 ITDLG
-313 EGHAFVGIDDKKAY
+313 GDGRSFVGIDEKKAY
-327 ISYKGGIKP
+327 IGYNGGIKT
-336 FNIETLTL
+336 FNIENLTL
-344 GEALPEVSG
+344 GEAIAGVSG
-353 NIGNMC
+353 EIGNMC
-359 FSYGKV
+359 YAYGKV
-365 FAVSNSNLY
+365 FAVSDENLY
-374 IINAKTDKVEKNV
+374 IIDAKTDKVEKTV
-387 EGTYF
+387 TGSYDTYK
-392 SAVTAK
+392 SVVTAK
-398 DGSVWVATSDKFIVY
+398 DGSVWVAAANNFIVY
-413 NPNDLEKTKD
+413 NPNDLENTKEIA
-423 VTYPANAT
+423 YPVDAAVSSSW
-431 ITGASPWNP
+431 GSWNP
-440 GALCASTQTNTL
+440 GGLCASTQTNTL

-458 SAWSKN
+458 SPWSKN
-464 AVCKYDIDASSSN
+464 AVCKYDIDASNANS
-477 TSFYTLPNDEA
+477 SFYTLPNDEA
-488 GQMRVLYGAGLRVD
+488 GQKRVLYGAGLRVD

-513 RDGWGESY
+513 REWEY

-533 TLNTSFVVADE
+533 TLNTSFEVADD
-544 KVHEPNGSTSFGN
+544 KEPTAGN

-601 NIFATMATRVELLNK
+601 NIFATMATQVELLNK

-629 VIESLAQEGNCKLK
+629 VIESQTQEGNFKLK
-643 LTVVSNGVR
+643 LTVVSNGVK

>member
-53 TIVEALQSGK
+53 SIVEALQNGK

-82 SSITL
+82 SNITL
-87 KHGKDGANG
+87 KHGQDGTNG
-96 QDATAPV
+96 QNATAPV
-103 IGMAEFEGAYYWT
+103 IGMAESEGAYYWT

-139 PKMGVDKDGYW
+139 PKMGVDENGYW

-163 EEGNPIPARAGA
+163 EEGNLIPARAGA

-181 DVVYTDKNI
+181 DVVYTDKSI
-190 TFIFS
+190 KFIFS
-195 DGTEITMPIEFT
+195 DGTTITLPKDLGP
-207 VKADDKAMPKVESK
+207 KADDKAQPKVEAK

-227 EGWFGHD
+227 EGWYGHD

-240 FEKSGASYTPHYRV
+240 FEKNGTSYTPRYRA
-254 FKAANPGQELGT
+254 FKAANPDTELGN

-277 IYLIS
+277 FYLIS
-282 KPKKQVT
+282 KQ
-289 PDNYVVVADAKTL
+289 DNRLVIADAQNL
-302 KSKKA
+302 KSKKV
-307 ITELEG
+307 ITDLG
-313 EGHAFVGIDDKKAY
+313 GDGRSFLGIDDQKAY
-327 ISYKGGIKP
+327 IGYKGGIKT
-336 FNIETLTL
+336 FNIESLTL
-344 GEALPEVSG
+344 GEAIAGVNGE
-353 NIGNMC
+353 IGNMC
-359 FSYGKV
+359 YAYGKV
-365 FAVSNSNLY
+365 FAVSDENLY
-374 IINAKTDKVEKNV
+374 IIDAKTDKVEKAV
-387 EGTYF
+387 TGAYDTYK
-392 SAVTAK
+392 SVVTAK
-398 DGSVWVATSDKFIVY
+398 DGSVWVAAADKFIVY
-413 NPNDLEKTKD
+413 NPNDLKNTKEIA
-423 VTYPANAT
+423 YPGNAAVSSSW
-431 ITGASPWNP
+431 GSWNP
-440 GALCASTQTNTL
+440 GGLCASTQTNTL

-458 SAWSKN
+458 SLWSKN
-464 AVCKYDIDASSSN
+464 AVCKYDIDASNANS
-477 TSFYTLPNDEA
+477 SFYTLPNDED
-488 GQMRVLYGAGLRVD
+488 GQKRVLYGAGLRVD
-502 PLSDNLVLQSC
+502 PLSDNLVLQSY
-513 RDGWGESY
+513 RDGWGDSY

-533 TLNTSFVVADE
+533 SLNTSFVVADD
-544 KVHEPNGSTSFGN
+544 KEPTAGN

-601 NIFATMATRVELLNK
+601 NIFATMATQVELLNK

-629 VIESLAQEGNCKLK
+629 VIESQTQEGNFKLK
-643 LTVVSNGVR
+643 LTVVSNGVK

>member
-53 TIVEALQSGK
+53 TIVEALQNGK

-82 SSITL
+82 SNITL
-87 KHGKDGANG
+87 KHGQDGTNG
-96 QDATAPV
+96 QNATAPV
-103 IGMAEFEGAYYWT
+103 IGMAESEGAYYWT

-139 PKMGVDKDGYW
+139 PKMGVNEDGYW

-163 EEGNPIPARAGA
+163 EDGNPIPARTGA

-181 DVVYTDKNI
+181 DVVYTDKSI
-190 TFIFS
+190 KFIFS
-195 DGTEITMPIEFT
+195 DGTTITLPKDLGP
-207 VKADDKAMPKVESK
+207 KADDKAQPKVEAK

-227 EGWFGHD
+227 EGWYGHD

-240 FEKSGASYTPHYRV
+240 FEKNGTSYTPRYRA
-254 FKAANPGQELGT
+254 FKAANPDTELGN
-266 TTCYGAIWGDN
+266 TTCYGAIWGDHF
-277 IYLIS
+277 YLIS
-282 KPKKQVT
+282 KQGNRLVI
-289 PDNYVVVADAKTL
+289 ADAQNL
-302 KSKKA
+302 KSKKI
-307 ITELEG
+307 ITDLG
-313 EGHAFVGIDDKKAY
+313 GDGRSFVGIDEKKAY
-327 ISYKGGIKP
+327 IGYNGGIKT
-336 FNIETLTL
+336 FNIENLTL
-344 GEALPEVSG
+344 GEAIAGVSG
-353 NIGNMC
+353 EIGNMC
-359 FSYGKV
+359 YAYGKV
-365 FAVSNSNLY
+365 FAVSDENLY
-374 IINAKTDKVEKNV
+374 IIDAKTDKVEKTV
-387 EGTYF
+387 TGSYDTYK
-392 SAVTAK
+392 SVVTAK
-398 DGSVWVATSDKFIVY
+398 DGSVWVAAANNFIVY
-413 NPNDLEKTKD
+413 NPNDLENTKEIA
-423 VTYPANAT
+423 YPVDAAVSSSW
-431 ITGASPWNP
+431 GSWNP
-440 GALCASTQTNTL
+440 GGLCASTQTNTL

-458 SAWSKN
+458 SPWSKN
-464 AVCKYDIDASSSN
+464 AVCKYDIDASNANS
-477 TSFYTLPNDEA
+477 SFYTLPNDEA
-488 GQMRVLYGAGLRVD
+488 GQKRVLYGAGLRVD

-513 RDGWGESY
+513 REWEY

-533 TLNTSFVVADE
+533 TLNTSFEVADD
-544 KVHEPNGSTSFGN
+544 KEPTAGN

-601 NIFATMATRVELLNK
+601 NIFATMATQVELLNK

-629 VIESLAQEGNCKLK
+629 VIESQTQEGNFKLK
-643 LTVVSNGVR
+643 LTVVSNGVK

>member
-53 TIVEALQSGK
+53 SIVEALQNGK

-82 SSITL
+82 SNITL
-87 KHGKDGANG
+87 KHGQDGTNG
-96 QDATAPV
+96 QNATAPV
-103 IGMAEFEGAYYWT
+103 IGMAESEGAYYWT

-139 PKMGVDKDGYW
+139 PKMGVDENGFW

-157 PEQVKD
+157 PEPVKD
-163 EEGNPIPARAGA
+163 EDGNLIPARAGA

-181 DVVYTDKNI
+181 DVVYTDKSI
-190 TFIFS
+190 KFIFS
-195 DGTEITMPIEFT
+195 DGTIITLPKDLGP
-207 VKADDKAMPKVESK
+207 KADDKAQPKVEAK

-227 EGWFGHD
+227 EGWYGHD

-240 FEKSGASYTPHYRV
+240 FEKNGTSYTPRYRA
-254 FKAANPGQELGT
+254 FKAANPDTELGN

-277 IYLIS
+277 FYLIS
-282 KPKKQVT
+282 KQGNRLVI
-289 PDNYVVVADAKTL
+289 ADAQNL
-302 KSKKA
+302 KSKKI
-307 ITELEG
+307 ITDLG
-313 EGHAFVGIDDKKAY
+313 GDGRSFVGIDEKKAY
-327 ISYKGGIKP
+327 IGYNGGIKT
-336 FNIETLTL
+336 FNIENLTL
-344 GEALPEVSG
+344 GEAIAGVSG
-353 NIGNMC
+353 EIGNMC
-359 FSYGKV
+359 YAYGKV
-365 FAVSNSNLY
+365 FAVSDENLY
-374 IINAKTDKVEKNV
+374 IIDAKTDKVEKTV
-387 EGTYF
+387 TDSYDTYK
-392 SAVTAK
+392 SVVTAK
-398 DGSVWVATSDKFIVY
+398 DGSVWVAAADKFIVY
-413 NPNDLEKTKD
+413 NPNDLKNTKEIA
-423 VTYPANAT
+423 YPGNAAVSSSW
-431 ITGASPWNP
+431 GSWNP
-440 GALCASTQTNTL
+440 GGLCASTQTNTL

-458 SAWSKN
+458 SLWSKN
-464 AVCKYDIDASSSN
+464 AVCKYDIDASNANS
-477 TSFYTLPNDEA
+477 SFYTLPNDEA
-488 GQMRVLYGAGLRVD
+488 GQKRVLYGAGLRVD

-513 RDGWGESY
+513 RDGWGDSF

-533 TLNTSFVVADE
+533 TLNTSFEVADD
-544 KVHEPNGSTSFGN
+544 KEPTAGN

-601 NIFATMATRVELLNK
+601 NIFATMATQVELLNK

-629 VIESLAQEGNCKLK
+629 VIESQTQEGNFKLN
-643 LTVVSNGVR
+643 LTVVSNGVK

>member
-53 TIVEALQSGK
+53 SIVEALQNGK

-82 SSITL
+82 SNITL
-87 KHGKDGANG
+87 KHGQDGTNG
-96 QDATAPV
+96 QNATAPV
-103 IGMAEFEGAYYWT
+103 IGMAESEGAYYWT

-139 PKMGVDKDGYW
+139 PKMGVDENGFW

-163 EEGNPIPARAGA
+163 EEGNSIPARAGA

-181 DVVYTDKNI
+181 DVVYTDKSI
-190 TFIFS
+190 KFIFS
-195 DGTEITMPIEFT
+195 DGTTITLPKDLGP
-207 VKADDKAMPKVESK
+207 KADNKAQPKVEAK

-227 EGWFGHD
+227 EDWFGHSN
-234 KGSVNY
+234 GSVNY
-240 FEKSGASYTPHYRV
+240 FEKSGSSYTPHYRV
-254 FKAANPGQELGT
+254 FRAANLGQELGA
-266 TTCYGAIWGDN
+266 TTCYGAIWGDHF
-277 IYLIS
+277 YLIS
-282 KPKKQVT
+282 KQGNRLVI
-289 PDNYVVVADAKTL
+289 ADAQNL
-302 KSKKA
+302 KSKKI
-307 ITELEG
+307 ITDLG
-313 EGHAFVGIDDKKAY
+313 GDGRSFVGIDEKKAY
-327 ISYKGGIKP
+327 IGYNGGIKT
-336 FNIETLTL
+336 FNIENLTL
-344 GEALPEVSG
+344 GEAIAGVSG
-353 NIGNMC
+353 EIGNMC
-359 FSYGKV
+359 YAYGKV
-365 FAVSNSNLY
+365 FAVSDENLY
-374 IINAKTDKVEKNV
+374 IIDAKTDKVEKTV
-387 EGTYF
+387 TGSYDTYK
-392 SAVTAK
+392 SVVTAK
-398 DGSVWVATSDKFIVY
+398 DGSVWVAAADKFIVY
-413 NPNDLEKTKD
+413 NPNDLENTKEIA
-423 VTYPANAT
+423 YPVDAAVSSSW
-431 ITGASPWNP
+431 GSWNP
-440 GALCASTQTNTL
+440 GGLCASTQTNTL

-458 SAWSKN
+458 SLWSKN
-464 AVCKYDIDASSSN
+464 AVCKYDIDASNANS
-477 TSFYTLPNDEA
+477 SFYTLPNDDA
-488 GQMRVLYGAGLRVD
+488 GQKRVLYGAGLRVD
-502 PLSDNLVLQSC
+502 PLSDNLVLQSY
-513 RDGWGESY
+513 RDGWGDSY

-533 TLNTSFVVADE
+533 TLNTSFVVADD
-544 KVHEPNGSTSFGN
+544 KEPTAGN

-601 NIFATMATRVELLNK
+601 NIFATMATQVELLNK

-629 VIESLAQEGNCKLK
+629 VIESQTQEGNFKLN
-643 LTVVSNGVR
+643 LTVVSNGVK

>member
-53 TIVEALQSGK
+53 SIVEALQNGK

-82 SSITL
+82 STITL
-87 KHGKDGANG
+87 KHGKDGTNG
-96 QDATAPV
+96 QNATAPV
-103 IGMAEFEGAYYWT
+103 IGMAESEGAYYWT

-139 PKMGVDKDGYW
+139 PKMGVDENGFW

-157 PEQVKD
+157 PEWVKD
-163 EEGNPIPARAGA
+163 EDGNPIPARTGA

-181 DVVYTDKNI
+181 DVVYTDKSI
-190 TFIFS
+190 KFIFS
-195 DGTEITMPIEFT
+195 DGTTITLPKDLGP
-207 VKADDKAMPKVESK
+207 KADDKAQPKVEAK

-227 EGWFGHD
+227 EDWFGHSN
-234 KGSVNY
+234 GSVNY
-240 FEKSGASYTPHYRV
+240 FEKSGSSYTPHYRV
-254 FKAANPGQELGT
+254 FRAANLGQELGA
-266 TTCYGAIWGDN
+266 TTCYGAIWGDHF
-277 IYLIS
+277 YLIS
-282 KPKKQVT
+282 KQGNRLVI
-289 PDNYVVVADAKTL
+289 ADAQNL
-302 KSKKA
+302 KSKKV
-307 ITELEG
+307 ITDLG
-313 EGHAFVGIDDKKAY
+313 GDGRSFVGIDEKKAY
-327 ISYKGGIKP
+327 IGYNGGIKT
-336 FNIETLTL
+336 FNIESLTL
-344 GEALPEVSG
+344 GDAIAGVNG
-353 NIGNMC
+353 QIGNMC
-359 FSYGKV
+359 YAYGKV
-365 FAVSNSNLY
+365 FAVSDENLY
-374 IINAKTDKVEKNV
+374 IIDAKTDKVEKTV
-387 EGTYF
+387 TGSYDTYK
-392 SAVTAK
+392 SVVTAK
-398 DGSVWVATSDKFIVY
+398 DGSVWVAAADKFIVY
-413 NPNDLEKTKD
+413 NPNDLEKTKEIA
-423 VTYPANAT
+423 YPVDAAVSSSW
-431 ITGASPWNP
+431 GSWNP
-440 GALCASTQTNTL
+440 GGLCASTQTNTL

-458 SAWSKN
+458 SSWSLN
-464 AVCKYDIDASSSN
+464 AVCKYDIDASNANS
-477 TSFYTLPNDEA
+477 SFYTLPNDEA
-488 GQMRVLYGAGLRVD
+488 GQKRVLYGAGLRVD

-513 RDGWGESY
+513 RDGWGDSY

-533 TLNTSFVVADE
+533 TLNTSFVVADD
-544 KVHEPNGSTSFGN
+544 KKPTAGN

-580 VMMGTN
+580 VMMGTK

-601 NIFATMATRVELLNK
+601 NIFATMATQVELLNK

-629 VIESLAQEGNCKLK
+629 VIESQTQEGNFKLK
-643 LTVVSNGVR
+643 LTVVSNGVK

>member
-53 TIVEALQSGK
+53 SIVEALQNGK

-82 SSITL
+82 STITL
-87 KHGKDGANG
+87 KHGKDGTNG
-96 QDATAPV
+96 QNATAPV
-103 IGMAEFEGAYYWT
+103 IGMAESEGAYYWT

-139 PKMGVDKDGYW
+139 PKMGVDENGFW

-163 EEGNPIPARAGA
+163 EEGNSIPARAGA

-181 DVVYTDKNI
+181 DVVYTDKSI
-190 TFIFS
+190 KFIFS
-195 DGTEITMPIEFT
+195 DGTTITLPKDLGP
-207 VKADDKAMPKVESK
+207 KADNKAQPKVEAK

-227 EGWFGHD
+227 EDWFGHSN
-234 KGSVNY
+234 GSVNY
-240 FEKSGASYTPHYRV
+240 FEKSGSSYTPHYRV
-254 FKAANPGQELGT
+254 FRAANLGQELGA
-266 TTCYGAIWGDN
+266 TTCYGAIWGDHF
-277 IYLIS
+277 YLIS
-282 KPKKQVT
+282 KQGNRLVI
-289 PDNYVVVADAKTL
+289 ADAQNL
-302 KSKKA
+302 KSKKI
-307 ITELEG
+307 ITDLG
-313 EGHAFVGIDDKKAY
+313 GDGRSFVGIDEKKAY
-327 ISYKGGIKP
+327 IGYNGGIKT
-336 FNIETLTL
+336 FNIENLTL
-344 GEALPEVSG
+344 GEAIAGVSG
-353 NIGNMC
+353 EIGNMC
-359 FSYGKV
+359 YAYGKV
-365 FAVSNSNLY
+365 FAVSDENLY
-374 IINAKTDKVEKNV
+374 IIDAKTDKVEKTV
-387 EGTYF
+387 TGSYDTYK
-392 SAVTAK
+392 SVVTAK
-398 DGSVWVATSDKFIVY
+398 DGSVWVAAADKFIVY
-413 NPNDLEKTKD
+413 NPNDLENTKEIA
-423 VTYPANAT
+423 YPVDAAVSSSW
-431 ITGASPWNP
+431 GSWNP
-440 GALCASTQTNTL
+440 GGLCASTQTNTL

-458 SAWSKN
+458 SSWSLN
-464 AVCKYDIDASSSN
+464 AVCKYDIDASNANS
-477 TSFYTLPNDEA
+477 SFYTLPNDDA
-488 GQMRVLYGAGLRVD
+488 GQKRVLYGAGLRVD
-502 PLSDNLVLQSC
+502 PLSDNLVLQSR
-513 RDGWGESY
+513 RDGWGDSS

-533 TLNTSFVVADE
+533 SLNTSFVVADD
-544 KVHEPNGSTSFGN
+544 KEPTTGN

-601 NIFATMATRVELLNK
+601 NIFATMATQVELLNK

-629 VIESLAQEGNCKLK
+629 VIESQTQEGNFKLK
-643 LTVVSNGVR
+643 LTVVSNGVK

>member
-53 TIVEALQSGK
+53 SIVEALQNGK

-82 SSITL
+82 SNITL
-87 KHGKDGANG
+87 KHGQDGTNG
-96 QDATAPV
+96 QNATAPV
-103 IGMAEFEGAYYWT
+103 IGMAESEGAYYWT
-116 VTIDGETQ
+116 VTIDGKTQ

-139 PKMGVDKDGYW
+139 PKMGVNEDGYW

-157 PEQVKD
+157 PETVKD
-163 EEGNPIPARAGA
+163 EDGNLIPARAGA

-181 DVVYTDKNI
+181 DVVYTDKSI
-190 TFIFS
+190 KFIFS
-195 DGTEITMPIEFT
+195 DGTTITLPKDLGP
-207 VKADDKAMPKVESK
+207 KADDKAQPKVEAK

-227 EGWFGHD
+227 EGWFPHD

-240 FEKSGASYTPHYRV
+240 FEKNGTSYTPRYRA
-254 FKAANPGQELGT
+254 FKAANPDTKLGN
-266 TTCYGAIWGDN
+266 TTCYGAIWGHN
-277 IYLIS
+277 FYLIS
-282 KPKKQVT
+282 KQGNRLVI
-289 PDNYVVVADAKTL
+289 ADAQNL
-302 KSKKA
+302 KSKKV
-307 ITELEG
+307 ITDLG
-313 EGHAFVGIDDKKAY
+313 GDGRSFLGIDDQKAY
-327 ISYKGGIKP
+327 IGYNGGIKT
-336 FNIETLTL
+336 FNIESLTL
-344 GEALPEVSG
+344 GEAIAGVNG
-353 NIGNMC
+353 QIGNMC
-359 FSYGKV
+359 YAYGKV
-365 FAVSNSNLY
+365 FAVSDENLY
-374 IINAKTDKVEKNV
+374 IIDAKTDKVEKTV
-387 EGTYF
+387 TGSYDTYK
-392 SAVTAK
+392 SVVTAK
-398 DGSVWVATSDKFIVY
+398 DGSVWVAAADKFIVY
-413 NPNDLEKTKD
+413 NPNDLENTKEIA
-423 VTYPANAT
+423 YPGNAAVSSSW
-431 ITGASPWNP
+431 GSWNP
-440 GALCASTQTNTL
+440 GGLCASTQTNTL

-458 SAWSKN
+458 SSWSLN
-464 AVCKYDIDASSSN
+464 AVCKYDIDASNANS
-477 TSFYTLPNDEA
+477 SFYTLPNDEA
-488 GQMRVLYGAGLRVD
+488 GQKRVLYGAGLRVD

-513 RDGWGESY
+513 RDGWGDSY

-533 TLNTSFVVADE
+533 TQNTSFVVADD
-544 KVHEPNGSTSFGN
+544 KEPTAGN

-580 VMMGTN
+580 VMMGTK

-601 NIFATMATRVELLNK
+601 NIFATMATQVELLNK

-629 VIESLAQEGNCKLK
+629 VIESQTQEGNFKLK
-643 LTVVSNGVR
+643 LTVVSNGVK

>member
-53 TIVEALQSGK
+53 SIVEALQNGK

-82 SSITL
+82 SNITL
-87 KHGKDGANG
+87 KHGQDGTNG
-96 QDATAPV
+96 QNATAPV
-103 IGMAEFEGAYYWT
+103 IGMAESEGAYYWT

-139 PKMGVDKDGYW
+139 PKMGVNEDGYW

-163 EEGNPIPARAGA
+163 EDGNPIPARTGA

-181 DVVYTDKNI
+181 DVVYTDKSI
-190 TFIFS
+190 KFIFS
-195 DGTEITMPIEFT
+195 DGTTITLPKDLGP
-207 VKADDKAMPKVESK
+207 KADDKAQPKVEAK

-227 EGWFGHD
+227 EGWYGHD

-240 FEKSGASYTPHYRV
+240 FEKNGTSYTPRYRA
-254 FKAANPGQELGT
+254 FKAANPDTELGN
-266 TTCYGAIWGDN
+266 TTCYGAIWGDHF
-277 IYLIS
+277 YLIS
-282 KPKKQVT
+282 KQGNRLVI
-289 PDNYVVVADAKTL
+289 ADAQNL
-302 KSKKA
+302 KSKKI
-307 ITELEG
+307 ITDLG
-313 EGHAFVGIDDKKAY
+313 GDGRSFVGIDEKKAY
-327 ISYKGGIKP
+327 IGYNGGIKT
-336 FNIETLTL
+336 FNIENLTL
-344 GEALPEVSG
+344 GEAIAGVSG
-353 NIGNMC
+353 EIGNMC
-359 FSYGKV
+359 YAYGKV
-365 FAVSNSNLY
+365 FAVSDENLY
-374 IINAKTDKVEKNV
+374 IIDAKTDKVEKTV
-387 EGTYF
+387 TGSYDTYK
-392 SAVTAK
+392 SVVTAK
-398 DGSVWVATSDKFIVY
+398 DGSVWVAAADKFIVY
-413 NPNDLEKTKD
+413 NPNDLENTKEIA
-423 VTYPANAT
+423 YPVDAAVSSSW
-431 ITGASPWNP
+431 GSWNP
-440 GALCASTQTNTL
+440 GGLCASTQTNTL

-458 SAWSKN
+458 SSWSLN
-464 AVCKYDIDASSSN
+464 AVCKYDIDASNANS
-477 TSFYTLPNDEA
+477 SFYTLPNDEA
-488 GQMRVLYGAGLRVD
+488 GQKRVLYGAGLRVD

-513 RDGWGESY
+513 RDEWEY

-533 TLNTSFVVADE
+533 SLNTSFVVADD
-544 KVHEPNGSTSFGN
+544 KEPTAGN

-601 NIFATMATRVELLNK
+601 NIFATMATQAELLDK
-616 QDQAKVSIAGNKL
+616 KGQAKVSITGNKL
-629 VIESLAQEGNCKLK
+629 VIESLTQEGNFKLK
-643 LTVVSNGVR
+643 LTVVSNGVK

>member
-53 TIVEALQSGK
+53 SIVEALQNGK

-82 SSITL
+82 SNITL
-87 KHGKDGANG
+87 KHGQDGTNG
-96 QDATAPV
+96 QNATAPV
-103 IGMAEFEGAYYWT
+103 IGMAESEGAYYWT

-139 PKMGVDKDGYW
+139 PKMGVDENGYW

-163 EEGNPIPARAGA
+163 EEGNSIPARAGA

-181 DVVYTDKNI
+181 DVVYTDKSI
-190 TFIFS
+190 KFIFS
-195 DGTEITMPIEFT
+195 DGTTITLPKDLGP
-207 VKADDKAMPKVESK
+207 KADDKAQPKVEAK

-227 EGWFGHD
+227 EGWFPHD

-240 FEKSGASYTPHYRV
+240 FEKNGTSYTPRYRA
-254 FKAANPGQELGT
+254 FKAANPDTELGN
-266 TTCYGAIWGDN
+266 TTCYGAIWGGN
-277 IYLIS
+277 FYLIS
-282 KPKKQVT
+282 KQGNRLVI
-289 PDNYVVVADAKTL
+289 ADAQNL
-302 KSKKA
+302 KSKKI
-307 ITELEG
+307 ITDLG
-313 EGHAFVGIDDKKAY
+313 GDGRSFVGIDEKKAY
-327 ISYKGGIKP
+327 IGYNGGIKT
-336 FNIETLTL
+336 FNIESLTL
-344 GEALPEVSG
+344 GEAIAGVSG
-353 NIGNMC
+353 EIGNMC
-359 FSYGKV
+359 YAYGKV
-365 FAVSNSNLY
+365 FAVSDENLY
-374 IINAKTDKVEKNV
+374 IIDAKTDKVEKTV
-387 EGTYF
+387 TGSYDTYK
-392 SAVTAK
+392 SVVTAK
-398 DGSVWVATSDKFIVY
+398 DGSVWVATVNKFIVY
-413 NPNDLEKTKD
+413 NPNDLENTKEIA
-423 VTYPANAT
+423 YPGNAAVSSSW
-431 ITGASPWNP
+431 GSWNP
-440 GALCASTQTNTL
+440 GGLCASTQTNTL

-458 SAWSKN
+458 SPWSKN
-464 AVCKYDIDASSSN
+464 AVCKYDIDASNANS
-477 TSFYTLPNDEA
+477 SFYTLPNDEA
-488 GQMRVLYGAGLRVD
+488 GQKRVLYGAGLRVD

-513 RDGWGESY
+513 RDGWVDSY

-533 TLNTSFVVADE
+533 TLNTSFVVADD
-544 KVHEPNGSTSFGN
+544 KEPTAGN

-601 NIFATMATRVELLNK
+601 NIFATMATQVELLNK

-629 VIESLAQEGNCKLK
+629 VIESLTQEGNFKLK
-643 LTVVSNGVR
+643 LTVVSNGVK

>member
-53 TIVEALQSGK
+53 SIVEALQNGK

-82 SSITL
+82 SNITL
-87 KHGKDGANG
+87 KHGQDGTNG
-96 QDATAPV
+96 QNATAPV

-124 FMENNGKKVPVTGNT
+124 FMENNGKKVPVTGHT

-163 EEGNPIPARAGA
+163 EDGNPIPARTGA

-181 DVVYTDKNI
+181 YVVYTDKSI
-190 TFIFS
+190 KFIFS
-195 DGTEITMPIEFT
+195 DGTTITLPKDLGP
-207 VKADDKAMPKVESK
+207 KADDKAQPKVEAK

-227 EGWFGHD
+227 EDWFGHSN
-234 KGSVNY
+234 GSVNY
-240 FEKSGASYTPHYRV
+240 FEKSESSYTPYTPHYRV
-254 FKAANPGQELGT
+254 FRAANPGQELGA
-266 TTCYGAIWGDN
+266 TTCYGAIWGHN
-277 IYLIS
+277 FYLIS
-282 KPKKQVT
+282 KQGNRLVI
-289 PDNYVVVADAKTL
+289 ADAQNL
-302 KSKKA
+302 KSKKI
-307 ITELEG
+307 ITDLG
-313 EGHAFVGIDDKKAY
+313 GDGRSFVGIDEKKAY
-327 ISYKGGIKP
+327 IGYNGGIKT
-336 FNIETLTL
+336 FNIENLTL
-344 GEALPEVSG
+344 GEAIAGISG
-353 NIGNMC
+353 EIGNMC
-359 FSYGKV
+359 YAYGKV
-365 FAVSNSNLY
+365 FAVSDENLY
-374 IINAKTDKVEKNV
+374 IIDAKTDKVEKTV
-387 EGTYF
+387 TGSYDTYK
-392 SAVTAK
+392 SVVTAK
-398 DGSVWVATSDKFIVY
+398 DGSVWVAAADKFIVY
-413 NPNDLEKTKD
+413 NPNDLENTKEIA
-423 VTYPANAT
+423 YPGNAAVSSSW
-431 ITGASPWNP
+431 GSWNP
-440 GALCASTQTNTL
+440 GGLCASTQTNTL

-458 SAWSKN
+458 SSWSKN
-464 AVCKYDIDASSSN
+464 AVCKYDIDASNANS
-477 TSFYTLPNDEA
+477 SFYTLPNDEA
-488 GQMRVLYGAGLRVD
+488 GQKRVLYGAGLRVD
-502 PLSDNLVLQSC
+502 PLSDNLVLQSY
-513 RDGWGESY
+513 RDGWGDSY

-533 TLNTSFVVADE
+533 TPNTSFVVADD
-544 KVHEPNGSTSFGN
+544 KEPTAGN

-601 NIFATMATRVELLNK
+601 NIFATMATQVELLNK

-629 VIESLAQEGNCKLK
+629 VIESQTQEGNFKLK
-643 LTVVSNGVR
+643 LTVVSNGVK

>member
-53 TIVEALQSGK
+53 SIVEALQNGK

-82 SSITL
+82 SNITL
-87 KHGKDGANG
+87 KHGQDGTNG
-96 QDATAPV
+96 QNATAPV
-103 IGMAEFEGAYYWT
+103 IGMAESEGAYYWT

-139 PKMGVDKDGYW
+139 PKMGVDEKGFW

-181 DVVYTDKNI
+181 DVVYTDKSI
-190 TFIFS
+190 KFIFS
-195 DGTEITMPIEFT
+195 DGTTITLPKDLGP
-207 VKADDKAMPKVESK
+207 KADDKAQPKVEAK

-227 EGWFGHD
+227 EDWFGHSN
-234 KGSVNY
+234 GSVNY
-240 FEKSGASYTPHYRV
+240 FEKNGTSYTPRYRA
-254 FKAANPGQELGT
+254 FKAANPDTKLGN
-266 TTCYGAIWGDN
+266 TTCYGAIWGHN
-277 IYLIS
+277 FYLIS
-282 KPKKQVT
+282 KQGNRLVI
-289 PDNYVVVADAKTL
+289 ADAQNL
-302 KSKKA
+302 KSKKV
-307 ITELEG
+307 ITDLG
-313 EGHAFVGIDDKKAY
+313 GDGRSFLGIDDQKAY
-327 ISYKGGIKP
+327 IGYNGGIKT
-336 FNIETLTL
+336 FNIESLTL
-344 GEALPEVSG
+344 GEAIAGVNG
-353 NIGNMC
+353 QIGNMC
-359 FSYGKV
+359 YAYGKV
-365 FAVSNSNLY
+365 FAVSDENLY
-374 IINAKTDKVEKNV
+374 IIDAKTDKVEKTV
-387 EGTYF
+387 TGAYDTYK
-392 SAVTAK
+392 SVVTAK
-398 DGSVWVATSDKFIVY
+398 DGSVWVAAADKFIVY
-413 NPNDLEKTKD
+413 NPNDLENTKEIA
-423 VTYPANAT
+423 YPVDAAVSSSW
-431 ITGASPWNP
+431 GSWNP
-440 GALCASTQTNTL
+440 GGLCASTQTNTL

-458 SAWSKN
+458 SSWSLN
-464 AVCKYDIDASSSN
+464 AVCKYDIDASNANS
-477 TSFYTLPNDEA
+477 SFYTLPNDDA
-488 GQMRVLYGAGLRVD
+488 GQKRVLYGAGLRVD
-502 PLSDNLVLQSC
+502 PLSDNLVLQSR
-513 RDGWGESY
+513 RDGWGGDSY

-533 TLNTSFVVADE
+533 SLNTSFVVADD
-544 KVHEPNGSTSFGN
+544 KEPTAGN

-601 NIFATMATRVELLNK
+601 NIFATMATQAELLDK
-616 QDQAKVSIAGNKL
+616 KGQAKVSITGNKL
-629 VIESLAQEGNCKLK
+629 VIESLTQEGNFKLK
-643 LTVVSNGVR
+643 LTVVSNGVK

>member
-53 TIVEALQSGK
+53 TIVEALQNGK

-82 SSITL
+82 SNITL
-87 KHGKDGANG
+87 KHGQDGTNG
-96 QDATAPV
+96 QNATAPV
-103 IGMAEFEGAYYWT
+103 IGMAESEGAYYWT

-139 PKMGVDKDGYW
+139 PKMGVDENGFW

-163 EEGNPIPARAGA
+163 EEGNSIPARAGA

-195 DGTEITMPIEFT
+195 DGTEVTMPVEFT
-207 VKADDKAMPKVESK
+207 VKADDKAQPKVEAK

-227 EGWFGHD
+227 EGWYGHD

-240 FEKSGASYTPHYRV
+240 FEKNGTSYTPHYRA
-254 FKAANPGQELGT
+254 FKAANPDTELGN

-277 IYLIS
+277 FYLIS
-282 KPKKQVT
+282 KQ
-289 PDNYVVVADAKTL
+289 DNRLVIADARNL
-302 KSKKA
+302 KSKKV
-307 ITELEG
+307 ITDLG
-313 EGHAFVGIDDKKAY
+313 GDGRSFVGIDEKKAY
-327 ISYKGGIKP
+327 IGYNGGIKT
-336 FNIETLTL
+336 FNIENLTL
-344 GEALPEVSG
+344 GDAIAGVNG
-353 NIGNMC
+353 QIGNMC
-359 FSYGKV
+359 YAYGKV
-365 FAVSNSNLY
+365 FAVSDENLY
-374 IINAKTDKVEKNV
+374 IIDAKTDKVEKTV
-387 EGTYF
+387 TGSYDTYK
-392 SAVTAK
+392 SVVTAK
-398 DGSVWVATSDKFIVY
+398 DGCVWVAADKFIVY
-413 NPNDLEKTKD
+413 NPNDLENTKEIA
-423 VTYPANAT
+423 YPVDAAVSSSW
-431 ITGASPWNP
+431 GSWNP
-440 GALCASTQTNTL
+440 GGLCASTQTNTL

-458 SAWSKN
+458 SPWSKN
-464 AVCKYDIDASSSN
+464 AVCKYDIDASNANS
-477 TSFYTLPNDEA
+477 SFYTLLNDED
-488 GQMRVLYGAGLRVD
+488 GKKRVLYGAGLRVD

-513 RDGWGESY
+513 REWEY

-533 TLNTSFVVADE
+533 TLNTSFEVADD
-544 KVHEPNGSTSFGN
+544 KEPTAGN

-601 NIFATMATRVELLNK
+601 NIFATMATQAELLDK
-616 QDQAKVSIAGNKL
+616 KGQAKVSITGNKL
-629 VIESLAQEGNCKLK
+629 VIESLTQEGNFKLK
-643 LTVVSNGVR
+643 LTVVSNGVK

>member
-53 TIVEALQSGK
+53 TIVEALQNGK

-82 SSITL
+82 SNITL
-87 KHGKDGANG
+87 KHGQDGTNG
-96 QDATAPV
+96 QNATAPV
-103 IGMAEFEGAYYWT
+103 IGMAESEGAYYWT
-116 VTIDGETQ
+116 VTIDGKTQ

-139 PKMGVDKDGYW
+139 PKMGVDTDGYW

-157 PEQVKD
+157 PERVKD
-163 EEGNPIPARAGA
+163 EEGNSIPARAGA

-181 DVVYTDKNI
+181 DVVYTDKSI
-190 TFIFS
+190 KFIFS
-195 DGTEITMPIEFT
+195 DGTTITLPKDLGP
-207 VKADDKAMPKVESK
+207 KADDKAQPKVEAK

-227 EGWFGHD
+227 EGWYGHD

-240 FEKSGASYTPHYRV
+240 FEKNGTSYTPRYRA
-254 FKAANPGQELGT
+254 FKAANPDTELGN

-277 IYLIS
+277 FYLIS
-282 KPKKQVT
+282 KQ
-289 PDNYVVVADAKTL
+289 DNRLVIADAQNL
-302 KSKKA
+302 KSKKV
-307 ITELEG
+307 ITDLG
-313 EGHAFVGIDDKKAY
+313 GDGRSFLGIDDQKAY
-327 ISYKGGIKP
+327 IGYKGGIKT
-336 FNIETLTL
+336 FNIESLTL
-344 GEALPEVSG
+344 GEAIAGVNGE
-353 NIGNMC
+353 IGNMC
-359 FSYGKV
+359 YAYGKV
-365 FAVSNSNLY
+365 FAVSDENLY
-374 IINAKTDKVEKNV
+374 IIDAKTDKVEKTV
-387 EGTYF
+387 TGAYDTYK
-392 SAVTAK
+392 SVVTAK
-398 DGSVWVATSDKFIVY
+398 DGSVWVAAADKFIVY
-413 NPNDLEKTKD
+413 NPNDLKNTKEIA
-423 VTYPANAT
+423 YPGNAAVSSSW
-431 ITGASPWNP
+431 GSWNP
-440 GALCASTQTNTL
+440 GGLCASTQTNTL

-458 SAWSKN
+458 SLWSKN
-464 AVCKYDIDASSSN
+464 AVCKYDIDASNANS
-477 TSFYTLPNDEA
+477 SFYTLPNDED
-488 GQMRVLYGAGLRVD
+488 GQKRVLYGAGLRVD

-513 RDGWGESY
+513 RDGWVDSY

-533 TLNTSFVVADE
+533 TLNTSFVVADD
-544 KVHEPNGSTSFGN
+544 KEPTAGN

-580 VMMGTN
+580 VMMGTK

-601 NIFATMATRVELLNK
+601 NIFATMATQVELLNK

-629 VIESLAQEGNCKLK
+629 VIESPAQEGNFKLK
-643 LTVVSNGVR
+643 LTVVSNGVK

>member
-53 TIVEALQSGK
+53 TIVEALQNGK

-82 SSITL
+82 SNITL
-87 KHGKDGANG
+87 KHGQDGTNG
-96 QDATAPV
+96 QNATAPV

-116 VTIDGETQ
+116 VTIDGKTQ

-139 PKMGVDKDGYW
+139 PKMGVDENGYW

-163 EEGNPIPARAGA
+163 EEGNSIPARAGA

-181 DVVYTDKNI
+181 DVVYTDKSI
-190 TFIFS
+190 KFIFS
-195 DGTEITMPIEFT
+195 DGTTITLPKDLGP
-207 VKADDKAMPKVESK
+207 KADDKAQPKVEAK

-227 EGWFGHD
+227 EGWFPHD

-240 FEKSGASYTPHYRV
+240 FEKNGTSYTPRYRA
-254 FKAANPGQELGT
+254 FKAANPDTELGN
-266 TTCYGAIWGDN
+266 TTCYGAIWGHN
-277 IYLIS
+277 FYLIS
-282 KPKKQVT
+282 KQGNRLVI
-289 PDNYVVVADAKTL
+289 ADAQNL
-302 KSKKA
+302 KSKKI
-307 ITELEG
+307 ITDLG
-313 EGHAFVGIDDKKAY
+313 GDGRSFVGIDEKKAY
-327 ISYKGGIKP
+327 IGYNGGIKT
-336 FNIETLTL
+336 FNIENLTL
-344 GEALPEVSG
+344 GEAIAGVSG
-353 NIGNMC
+353 EIGNMC
-359 FSYGKV
+359 YAYGKV
-365 FAVSNSNLY
+365 FAVSDENLY
-374 IINAKTDKVEKNV
+374 IIDAKTDKVEKTV
-387 EGTYF
+387 TGSYDTYK
-392 SAVTAK
+392 SVVTAK
-398 DGSVWVATSDKFIVY
+398 DGSVWVAAADKFIVY
-413 NPNDLEKTKD
+413 NPNDLENTKEIA
-423 VTYPANAT
+423 YPVDAAVSSSW
-431 ITGASPWNP
+431 GSWNP
-440 GALCASTQTNTL
+440 GGLCASTQTNTL

-458 SAWSKN
+458 SSWSLN
-464 AVCKYDIDASSSN
+464 AVCKYDIDASNANS
-477 TSFYTLPNDEA
+477 SFYTLPNDDA
-488 GQMRVLYGAGLRVD
+488 GQKRVLYGAGLRVD
-502 PLSDNLVLQSC
+502 PLSDNLVLQSR
-513 RDGWGESY
+513 RDGWGDSS

-533 TLNTSFVVADE
+533 SLNTSFVVADD
-544 KVHEPNGSTSFGN
+544 KEPTTGN

-580 VMMGTN
+580 VMMGTK

-601 NIFATMATRVELLNK
+601 NIFATMATQVELLNK

-629 VIESLAQEGNCKLK
+629 VIESQTQEGNFKLK
-643 LTVVSNGVR
+643 LTVVSNGVK

>member
-53 TIVEALQSGK
+53 SIVEALQNGK

-82 SSITL
+82 SNITL
-87 KHGKDGANG
+87 KHGQDGTNG
-96 QDATAPV
+96 QNATAPV
-103 IGMAEFEGAYYWT
+103 IGMAESEGAYYWT

-139 PKMGVDKDGYW
+139 PKMGVDENGFW

-163 EEGNPIPARAGA
+163 EEGNSIPARAGA

-181 DVVYTDKNI
+181 DVVYTDKSI
-190 TFIFS
+190 KFIFS
-195 DGTEITMPIEFT
+195 DGTTITLPKDLGP
-207 VKADDKAMPKVESK
+207 KADDKAQPKVEAK

-240 FEKSGASYTPHYRV
+240 FEKNGTSYTPRYRA
-254 FKAANPGQELGT
+254 FKAANPDTELGN

-277 IYLIS
+277 FYLIS
-282 KPKKQVT
+282 KQ
-289 PDNYVVVADAKTL
+289 DNRLVIADAQNL
-302 KSKKA
+302 KSKKV
-307 ITELEG
+307 ITDLG
-313 EGHAFVGIDDKKAY
+313 GDGRSFLGIDDQKAY
-327 ISYKGGIKP
+327 IGYKGGIKT
-336 FNIETLTL
+336 FNIENLTL
-344 GEALPEVSG
+344 GEAIAGVSG
-353 NIGNMC
+353 EIGNMC
-359 FSYGKV
+359 YAYGKV
-365 FAVSNSNLY
+365 FAVSDENLY
-374 IINAKTDKVEKNV
+374 IIDAKTDKVEKTV
-387 EGTYF
+387 TGSYDTYK
-392 SAVTAK
+392 SVVTAK
-398 DGSVWVATSDKFIVY
+398 DGSVWVAAANNFIVY
-413 NPNDLEKTKD
+413 NPNDLENTKEIA
-423 VTYPANAT
+423 YPVDAAVSSSW
-431 ITGASPWNP
+431 GSWNP
-440 GALCASTQTNTL
+440 GGLCASTQTNTL

-458 SAWSKN
+458 SPWSKN
-464 AVCKYDIDASSSN
+464 AVCKYDIDASNANS
-477 TSFYTLPNDEA
+477 SFYTLPNDEA
-488 GQMRVLYGAGLRVD
+488 GQKRVLYGAGLRVD

-513 RDGWGESY
+513 REWEY

-533 TLNTSFVVADE
+533 TLNTSFEVADD
-544 KVHEPNGSTSFGN
+544 KEPTAGN

-601 NIFATMATRVELLNK
+601 NIFATMATQVELLNK

-629 VIESLAQEGNCKLK
+629 VIESQTQEGNFKLK
-643 LTVVSNGVR
+643 LTVVSNGVK

>member
-53 TIVEALQSGK
+53 SIVEALQNGK

-82 SSITL
+82 SNITL
-87 KHGKDGANG
+87 KHGQDGANG
-96 QDATAPV
+96 QNATAPV
-103 IGMAEFEGAYYWT
+103 IGMAESEGAYYWT
-116 VTIDGETQ
+116 VTIDGKTQ

-139 PKMGVDKDGYW
+139 PKMGVNQDGYW

-157 PEQVKD
+157 PELVKD
-163 EEGNPIPARAGA
+163 EDGNSIPARAGA

-181 DVVYTDKNI
+181 DVVYTDKSI
-190 TFIFS
+190 KFIFS
-195 DGTEITMPIEFT
+195 DGTTITLPKDLGP
-207 VKADDKAMPKVESK
+207 KADDKAQPKVEAK

-227 EGWFGHD
+227 EGWFEHD

-240 FEKSGASYTPHYRV
+240 FEKNGTSYTPHYRA
-254 FKAANPGQELGT
+254 FKAANPDTELGN

-277 IYLIS
+277 FYLIS
-282 KPKKQVT
+282 KQ
-289 PDNYVVVADAKTL
+289 DNRLVIADAQNL
-302 KSKKA
+302 KSKKV
-307 ITELEG
+307 ITDLG
-313 EGHAFVGIDDKKAY
+313 GDGRSFLGIDDQKAY
-327 ISYKGGIKP
+327 IGYNGGIKT
-336 FNIETLTL
+336 FNIENLTL
-344 GEALPEVSG
+344 GEAIAGVSG
-353 NIGNMC
+353 EIGNMC
-359 FSYGKV
+359 YAYGKV
-365 FAVSNSNLY
+365 FAVSDKNLY
-374 IINAKTDKVEKNV
+374 IIDAKTDKVEKTV
-387 EGTYF
+387 TGSYDTYK
-392 SAVTAK
+392 SVVTAK
-398 DGSVWVATSDKFIVY
+398 DGSVWVAAADKFIVY
-413 NPNDLEKTKD
+413 NPNDLENTKEIA
-423 VTYPANAT
+423 YPVDAAVSSSW
-431 ITGASPWNP
+431 GSWNP
-440 GALCASTQTNTL
+440 GGLCASTQTNTL

-458 SAWSKN
+458 SSWSLN
-464 AVCKYDIDASSSN
+464 AVCKYDIDASNANS
-477 TSFYTLPNDEA
+477 SFYTLPNDDAE
-488 GQMRVLYGAGLRVD
+488 QKRVLYGAGLRVD
-502 PLSDNLVLQSC
+502 PLSDNLVLQSR
-513 RDGWGESY
+513 RDGWGDSS

-533 TLNTSFVVADE
+533 SLNTSFVVADD
-544 KVHEPNGSTSFGN
+544 KEPTAGN

-580 VMMGTN
+580 VMMGTK

-601 NIFATMATRVELLNK
+601 NIFATMATQVELLNK

-629 VIESLAQEGNCKLK
+629 VIESQTQEGNFKLK
-643 LTVVSNGVR
+643 LTVVSNGVK

>member
-53 TIVEALQSGK
+53 SIVEALQNGK

-82 SSITL
+82 SNITL
-87 KHGKDGANG
+87 KHGQDGTNG
-96 QDATAPV
+96 QNATAPV
-103 IGMAEFEGAYYWT
+103 IGMAESEGAYYWT

-139 PKMGVDKDGYW
+139 PKMGVDENGYW

-163 EEGNPIPARAGA
+163 EEGNSIPARAGA

-195 DGTEITMPIEFT
+195 DGTEITMPVEFT
-207 VKADDKAMPKVESK
+207 VKADDKAQPKVEAK

-227 EGWFGHD
+227 EGWYGHD

-240 FEKSGASYTPHYRV
+240 FEKNGTSYTPRYRA
-254 FKAANPGQELGT
+254 FKAANPDTELGN

-277 IYLIS
+277 FYLIS
-282 KPKKQVT
+282 KQ
-289 PDNYVVVADAKTL
+289 DNRLVIADAQNL
-302 KSKKA
+302 KSKKV
-307 ITELEG
+307 ITDLG
-313 EGHAFVGIDDKKAY
+313 GDGRSFLGIDDQKAY
-327 ISYKGGIKP
+327 IGYKGGIKT
-336 FNIETLTL
+336 FNIESLTL
-344 GEALPEVSG
+344 GEAIAGVNGE
-353 NIGNMC
+353 IGNMC
-359 FSYGKV
+359 YAYGKV
-365 FAVSNSNLY
+365 FAVSDKNLY
-374 IINAKTDKVEKNV
+374 IIDAKTDEVKKTVAGSYSSV
-387 EGTYF
+387 
-392 SAVTAK
+392 VTAK
-398 DGSVWVATSDKFIVY
+398 DGSVWVAAADKFIVY
-413 NPNDLEKTKD
+413 NPNDLEKTKEIA
-423 VTYPANAT
+423 YPVDAAVSSSW
-431 ITGASPWNP
+431 GSWNP
-440 GALCASTQTNTL
+440 GGLCASTQTNTL

-458 SAWSKN
+458 SPWSKN
-464 AVCKYDIDASSSN
+464 AVCKYDIDASNANS
-477 TSFYTLPNDEA
+477 SFYTLLNDED
-488 GQMRVLYGAGLRVD
+488 GKKRVLYGAGLRVD

-513 RDGWGESY
+513 RDEWEY

-533 TLNTSFVVADE
+533 SLNTSFVVAD
-544 KVHEPNGSTSFGN
+544 KEPTAGN

-601 NIFATMATRVELLNK
+601 NIFATMATQVELLNK

-629 VIESLAQEGNCKLK
+629 VIESQTQEGNFKLK
-643 LTVVSNGVR
+643 LTVVSNGVK

>member
-53 TIVEALQSGK
+53 SIVEALQNGK

-82 SSITL
+82 STITL
-87 KHGKDGANG
+87 KHGKDGTNG
-96 QDATAPV
+96 QNATAPV
-103 IGMAEFEGAYYWT
+103 IGMAESEGAYYWT

-139 PKMGVDKDGYW
+139 PKMGVDENGFW

-163 EEGNPIPARAGA
+163 EEGNSIPARAGA

-181 DVVYTDKNI
+181 DVVYTDKSI
-190 TFIFS
+190 KFIFS
-195 DGTEITMPIEFT
+195 DGTTITLPKDLGP
-207 VKADDKAMPKVESK
+207 KADNKAQPKVEAK

-227 EGWFGHD
+227 EDWFGHSN
-234 KGSVNY
+234 GSVNY
-240 FEKSGASYTPHYRV
+240 FEKSGSSYTPHYRV
-254 FKAANPGQELGT
+254 FRAANLGQELGA
-266 TTCYGAIWGDN
+266 TTCYGAIWGDHF
-277 IYLIS
+277 YLIS
-282 KPKKQVT
+282 KQGNRLVI
-289 PDNYVVVADAKTL
+289 ADAQNL
-302 KSKKA
+302 KSKKI
-307 ITELEG
+307 ITDLG
-313 EGHAFVGIDDKKAY
+313 GDGRSFVGIDEKKAY
-327 ISYKGGIKP
+327 IGYNGGIKT
-336 FNIETLTL
+336 FNIENLTL
-344 GEALPEVSG
+344 GEAIAGVSG
-353 NIGNMC
+353 EIGNMC
-359 FSYGKV
+359 YAYGKV
-365 FAVSNSNLY
+365 FAVSDENLY
-374 IINAKTDKVEKNV
+374 IIDAKTDKVEKTV
-387 EGTYF
+387 TGSYDTYK
-392 SAVTAK
+392 SVVTAK
-398 DGSVWVATSDKFIVY
+398 DGSVWVAAVDKFIVY
-413 NPNDLEKTKD
+413 NPNDLENTKEIA
-423 VTYPANAT
+423 YPVDAAVSSSW
-431 ITGASPWNP
+431 GSWNP
-440 GALCASTQTNTL
+440 GGLCASTQTNTL

-458 SAWSKN
+458 SPWSKN
-464 AVCKYDIDASSSN
+464 AVCKYDIDASNANS
-477 TSFYTLPNDEA
+477 SFYTLNDEA
-488 GQMRVLYGAGLRVD
+488 GQKRVLYGAGLRVD

-513 RDGWGESY
+513 RDGWGDSF

-533 TLNTSFVVADE
+533 TQNTSFVVADD
-544 KVHEPNGSTSFGN
+544 KEPTAGN

-601 NIFATMATRVELLNK
+601 NIFATMATQVELLNK

-629 VIESLAQEGNCKLK
+629 VIESQTQEGNFKLK
-643 LTVVSNGVR
+643 LTVVSNGVK

>member
-53 TIVEALQSGK
+53 SIVEALQNGK

-82 SSITL
+82 SNITL
-87 KHGKDGANG
+87 KHGQDGTNG
-96 QDATAPV
+96 QNATAPV
-103 IGMAEFEGAYYWT
+103 IGMAESEGAYYWT

-124 FMENNGKKVPVTGNT
+124 FMENNGKKVPVTGHT

-163 EEGNPIPARAGA
+163 EEGNPIPARTGA

-181 DVVYTDKNI
+181 DVVYTDKSI
-190 TFIFS
+190 KFIFS
-195 DGTEITMPIEFT
+195 DGTTITLPKDLGP
-207 VKADDKAMPKVESK
+207 KADDKAQPKVEAK

-227 EGWFGHD
+227 EDWFGHSN
-234 KGSVNY
+234 GSVNY
-240 FEKSGASYTPHYRV
+240 FEKSGSSYTPHYRV
-254 FKAANPGQELGT
+254 FRAANLGQELGA
-266 TTCYGAIWGDN
+266 TTCYGAIWGDHF
-277 IYLIS
+277 YLIS
-282 KPKKQVT
+282 KQGNRLVI
-289 PDNYVVVADAKTL
+289 ADAQNL
-302 KSKKA
+302 KSKKI
-307 ITELEG
+307 ITDLG
-313 EGHAFVGIDDKKAY
+313 GDGRSFVGIDEKKAY
-327 ISYKGGIKP
+327 IGYNGGIKT
-336 FNIETLTL
+336 FNIENLTL
-344 GEALPEVSG
+344 GEAIAGVSG
-353 NIGNMC
+353 EIGNMC
-359 FSYGKV
+359 YAYGKV
-365 FAVSNSNLY
+365 FAVSDENLY
-374 IINAKTDKVEKNV
+374 IIDAKTDKVEKTV
-387 EGTYF
+387 TGSYDTYK
-392 SAVTAK
+392 SVVTAK
-398 DGSVWVATSDKFIVY
+398 DGSVWVAAADKFIVY
-413 NPNDLEKTKD
+413 NPNDLEKTKEIA
-423 VTYPANAT
+423 YPVDAAV
-431 ITGASPWNP
+431 SSSWDSWNP
-440 GALCASTQTNTL
+440 GGLCASTQTNTL

-458 SAWSKN
+458 SSWSLN
-464 AVCKYDIDASSSN
+464 AVCKYDIDASNANS
-477 TSFYTLPNDEA
+477 SFYTLPNDDA
-488 GQMRVLYGAGLRVD
+488 GQKRVLYGAGLRVD
-502 PLSDNLVLQSC
+502 PLSDNLVLQSR
-513 RDGWGESY
+513 RDGLGDSS

-533 TLNTSFVVADE
+533 SLNTSFVVADD
-544 KVHEPNGSTSFGN
+544 KEPTTGN

-601 NIFATMATRVELLNK
+601 NIFATMATQVELLNK

-629 VIESLAQEGNCKLK
+629 VIESQTQEGNFKLK
-643 LTVVSNGVR
+643 LTVVSNGVK

>member
-53 TIVEALQSGK
+53 SIVEALQNGK

-82 SSITL
+82 STITL
-87 KHGKDGANG
+87 KHGKDGTNG
-96 QDATAPV
+96 QNATAPV
-103 IGMAEFEGAYYWT
+103 IGMAESEGAYYWT

-139 PKMGVDKDGYW
+139 PKMGVDENGFW

-157 PEQVKD
+157 PEWVKD
-163 EEGNPIPARAGA
+163 EDGNPIPARTGA

-181 DVVYTDKNI
+181 DVVYTDKSI
-190 TFIFS
+190 KFIFS
-195 DGTEITMPIEFT
+195 DGTTITLPKDLGP
-207 VKADDKAMPKVESK
+207 KADDKAQPKVEAK

-227 EGWFGHD
+227 EDWFGHSN
-234 KGSVNY
+234 GSVNY
-240 FEKSGASYTPHYRV
+240 FEKSGSSYTPHYRV
-254 FKAANPGQELGT
+254 FRAANLGQELGA
-266 TTCYGAIWGDN
+266 TTCYGAIWGDHF
-277 IYLIS
+277 YLIS
-282 KPKKQVT
+282 KQGNRLVI
-289 PDNYVVVADAKTL
+289 ADAQNL
-302 KSKKA
+302 KSKKV
-307 ITELEG
+307 ITDLG
-313 EGHAFVGIDDKKAY
+313 GDGRSFVGIDEKKAY
-327 ISYKGGIKP
+327 IGYNGGIKT
-336 FNIETLTL
+336 FNIESLTL
-344 GEALPEVSG
+344 GDAIAGVNG
-353 NIGNMC
+353 QIGNMC
-359 FSYGKV
+359 YAYGKV
-365 FAVSNSNLY
+365 FAVSDENLY
-374 IINAKTDKVEKNV
+374 IIDAKTDEVKKTVAGSYSSV
-387 EGTYF
+387 
-392 SAVTAK
+392 VTAK
-398 DGSVWVATSDKFIVY
+398 DGSVWVAAADKFIVY
-413 NPNDLEKTKD
+413 NPNDLEKTKEIA
-423 VTYPANAT
+423 YPVDAAVSSSW
-431 ITGASPWNP
+431 GSWNP
-440 GALCASTQTNTL
+440 GGLCASTQTNTL

-458 SAWSKN
+458 SSWSLN
-464 AVCKYDIDASSSN
+464 AVCKYDIDASNANS
-477 TSFYTLPNDEA
+477 SFYTLPNDEA
-488 GQMRVLYGAGLRVD
+488 GQKRVLYGAGLRVD

-513 RDGWGESY
+513 RDGWGDSY

-533 TLNTSFVVADE
+533 TLNTSFVVADD
-544 KVHEPNGSTSFGN
+544 KEPTAGN

-580 VMMGTN
+580 VMMGTK

-601 NIFATMATRVELLNK
+601 NIFATMATQVELLNK

-629 VIESLAQEGNCKLK
+629 VIESQTQEGNFKLK
-643 LTVVSNGVR
+643 LTVVSNGVK

>member
-53 TIVEALQSGK
+53 SIVEALQNGK

-82 SSITL
+82 SNITL
-87 KHGKDGANG
+87 KHGQDGTNG
-96 QDATAPV
+96 QNATAPV
-103 IGMAEFEGAYYWT
+103 IGMAESEGAYYWT

-139 PKMGVDKDGYW
+139 PKMGVNEDGYW

-163 EEGNPIPARAGA
+163 EDGNPIPARTGA

-181 DVVYTDKNI
+181 DVVYTDKSI
-190 TFIFS
+190 KFIFS
-195 DGTEITMPIEFT
+195 DGTTITLPKDLGP
-207 VKADDKAMPKVESK
+207 KADDKAQPKVEAK

-227 EGWFGHD
+227 EGWYGHD

-240 FEKSGASYTPHYRV
+240 FEKNGTSYTPRYRA
-254 FKAANPGQELGT
+254 FKAANPDTELGN
-266 TTCYGAIWGDN
+266 TTCYGAIWGDHF
-277 IYLIS
+277 YLIS
-282 KPKKQVT
+282 KQGNRLVI
-289 PDNYVVVADAKTL
+289 ADAQNL
-302 KSKKA
+302 KSKKI
-307 ITELEG
+307 ITDLG
-313 EGHAFVGIDDKKAY
+313 GDGRSFVGIDEKKAY
-327 ISYKGGIKP
+327 IGYNGGIKT
-336 FNIETLTL
+336 FNIENLTL
-344 GEALPEVSG
+344 GEAIAGVSG
-353 NIGNMC
+353 EIGNMC
-359 FSYGKV
+359 YAYGKV
-365 FAVSNSNLY
+365 FAVSDENLY
-374 IINAKTDKVEKNV
+374 IIDAKTDKVEKTV
-387 EGTYF
+387 TGSYDTYK
-392 SAVTAK
+392 SVVTAK
-398 DGSVWVATSDKFIVY
+398 DGSVWVAAANNFIVY
-413 NPNDLEKTKD
+413 NPNDLENTKEIA
-423 VTYPANAT
+423 YPVDAAVSSSW
-431 ITGASPWNP
+431 GSWNP
-440 GALCASTQTNTL
+440 GGLCASTQTNTL

-458 SAWSKN
+458 SPWSKN
-464 AVCKYDIDASSSN
+464 AVCKYDIDASNANS
-477 TSFYTLPNDEA
+477 SFYTLPNDEA
-488 GQMRVLYGAGLRVD
+488 GQKRVLYGAGLRVD

-513 RDGWGESY
+513 REWEY

-533 TLNTSFVVADE
+533 TLNTSFEVADD
-544 KVHEPNGSTSFGN
+544 KEPTAGN

-601 NIFATMATRVELLNK
+601 NIFATMATQVELLNK

-629 VIESLAQEGNCKLK
+629 VIESQTQEGNFKLK
-643 LTVVSNGVR
+643 LTVVSNGVK

>member
-53 TIVEALQSGK
+53 SIVEALQNGK

-82 SSITL
+82 SNITL
-87 KHGKDGANG
+87 KHGQDGTNG
-96 QDATAPV
+96 QNATAPV
-103 IGMAEFEGAYYWT
+103 IGMAESEGAYYWT

-139 PKMGVDKDGYW
+139 PKMGVNEDGYW

-157 PEQVKD
+157 PEPVKD
-163 EEGNPIPARAGA
+163 EDGNLIPARAGA

-181 DVVYTDKNI
+181 DVVYTDKSI
-190 TFIFS
+190 KFIFS
-195 DGTEITMPIEFT
+195 DGTIITLPKDLGP
-207 VKADDKAMPKVESK
+207 KADDKKQPKVEAK

-240 FEKSGASYTPHYRV
+240 FEKSGSSYTPHYRV
-254 FKAANPGQELGT
+254 FRAANLGQELGA
-266 TTCYGAIWGDN
+266 TTCYGAIWGDLF
-277 IYLIS
+277 YLIS
-282 KPKKQVT
+282 KQGNRLVI
-289 PDNYVVVADAKTL
+289 ADAQNL
-302 KSKKA
+302 KSKKV
-307 ITELEG
+307 ITDLDG
-313 EGHAFVGIDDKKAY
+313 DGRSFLGIDDQKAY
-327 ISYKGGIKP
+327 IGYNGGIKT
-336 FNIETLTL
+336 FNIENLTL
-344 GEALPEVSG
+344 GEAIAGVSG
-353 NIGNMC
+353 EIGNMC
-359 FSYGKV
+359 YAYGKV
-365 FAVSNSNLY
+365 FAVSDENLY
-374 IINAKTDKVEKNV
+374 IIDAKTDEVKKTVAGSYSSV
-387 EGTYF
+387 
-392 SAVTAK
+392 VTAK
-398 DGSVWVATSDKFIVY
+398 DGSVWVAAANKFIVY
-413 NPNDLEKTKD
+413 NPNDLENTKEIA
-423 VTYPANAT
+423 YPVDAAVSSSW
-431 ITGASPWNP
+431 GSWNP
-440 GALCASTQTNTL
+440 GGLCASTQTNTL

-458 SAWSKN
+458 SPWSKN
-464 AVCKYDIDASSSN
+464 AVCKYDIDASNANS
-477 TSFYTLPNDEA
+477 SFYTLNDEA
-488 GQMRVLYGAGLRVD
+488 GQKRVLYGAGLRVD

-513 RDGWGESY
+513 RDGWGDSY

-533 TLNTSFVVADE
+533 SLNTSFVVADDKE
-544 KVHEPNGSTSFGN
+544 TTAGN

-601 NIFATMATRVELLNK
+601 NIFATMATQVELLNK

-629 VIESLAQEGNCKLK
+629 VIESLTQEGNFKLK
-643 LTVVSNGVR
+643 LTVVSNGVK